1 MGFRHDRA
9 SAGRSH
15 EPLARGAHGAG
26 PARTVLAGLV
36 AVATLATGGLV
47 ASTAY
52 AGGAGDNRPGGATG
66 GLPAGMFW
74 QYKDDASGSFGPA
87 ANADGSPRIASVEA
101 AYKRAGVSVVND
113 GVYDGPG
120 AIRDTLRGA
129 LSKCVAGFRQRH
141 PGEGDG
147 DCRVVGVGS
156 VAGQQGGRWVY
167 NGSGGYSAS
176 EWYSSWDSQI
186 KPYKY
191 YYAGTQEYG
200 TSTPFDDDP
209 SNSVDK
215 IAYSNVAAAGATP
228 NLIIIVLDKYQP
240 KPPTYHLSVST
251 QAAEM
256 SGQSGDTKDASD
268 TISLSSDGSKTENV
282 NGTATLHWRGIDGTE
297 KTVAKQ
303 FTASN
308 KGSATVSASF
318 KDMDASWESWPA
330 GKRWWDVDVAK
341 QGGMAE
347 AVSHKGENDGK
358 ESGEKTTT
366 PPEKW
371 LTNEAGDTVR
381 DGNDSIASGS
391 LYTAHIKAHSNASG
405 KFWIYDTID
414 TRDVVIGGTEQDD
427 VSKVTV
433 TDANGNIVP
442 ADISID
448 DSIDGKRVV
457 KAHATAPHSGLYT
470 LNVPQSAKPTGGDYK
485 INDGSVA
492 CWNGDNG
499 TGSLADC
506 QTGNSDSVGK
516 VTPTPDKVWVLDE
529 SGALVA
535 EDKQWTNQ
543 QGVDQKTFL
552 VGDQVGVVVNGSI
565 PAHLLNPLASY
576 SITDDLTGS
585 IQWIDWKSGKVFVD
599 GEDVTANFDIVI
611 DQKAGTA
618 TATAK
623 SSYMAKTMFKNSA
636 SKVKFYLTGTIKK
649 GATEGRKIQLTNKAY
664 EKWNNETRPT
674 NEPPVFVWTPN
685 PNKAWAMKVGG
696 KWQLTVDP
704 TKSDKVGGDD
714 KYYRLGD
721 EVAAVISGTL
731 PTGLGRVPEIAWTDD
746 FANVDSILDL
756 KDTSNIKVYEQDTTD
771 EANASVNDLNKTG
784 RDVTDQFDITAE
796 GTKVTVSAKDSYE
809 AAQKDLETAKQISV
823 VIPFDVNF
831 DTVKLLESY
840 GKAEG
845 DELNTCADPKGDD
858 LDNKGGQT
866 VGGSTVDTNTP
877 KICVTV
883 PPIHKQVIAES
894 SQGGDQS
901 SIDTKTVFP
910 GQTVEYTV
918 RVDPQIPAD
927 QAYSVTAIKLSDTYS
942 EYTTANK
949 QTLEITDL
957 GTGGIIPKS
966 AYKVQWDEANHSFEA
981 TFAKDWVAANW
992 KAGSNPRVLLRFEA
1006 KVNEDAP
1013 TDKTVGNKAAL
1024 TVNNGVTP
1032 SNKVENEP
1040 PVIKPSKQD
1049 TQKDPTIN
1057 IDGKTA
1063 LLGDKVYYRVNIDA
1077 SRLTDTAYKVWR
1089 LGMTDDYDQEYLT
1102 LDAKHVEILDETGR
1116 DRTGEFNIQDKDGV
1130 LYAFAK
1136 TVDTQIPATG
1146 ETVPGDPQPD
1156 DLKAYSEKTD
1166 KDYDPL
1172 KDPSIDQSLLGHT
1185 YQVVM
1190 PMTVTKVKDG
1200 HTVENT
1206 ATQVTN
1212 DKRDKTNTVTNPLK
1226 EINPK
1231 KDVTVKVGGD
1241 SVDGKSVYLNHTF
1254 LYQLD
1259 SSILPADRAYQKIAN
1274 WGITDQL
1281 DPAYDKATG
1290 QWAVYAARDLYR
1302 GGEAIA
1308 KKGERIAGSGFD
1320 SSRLGGDMFT
1330 ANIDPS
1336 TGLVDIQ
1343 ATQAYLDLVSADDAH
1358 EQGWRAYVQATRV
1371 KVTDRHENVFTE
1383 HVNGKDLTSNIVWTR
1398 TPDLTPGIKLE
1409 KWDRRSGWPKGDRDD
1424 SKDALDG
1431 AKDGDV
1437 IVFTITNT
1445 SKDEDG
1451 HGAWFKASDLKL
1463 EDHTIVGD
1471 GEVKDLKYPD
1481 NWSTL
1486 VLKPGQSVEVT
1497 GTLTGFTKDRHT
1509 DRAKVTGTPLVECPV
1524 VDKDPF
1530 GDASG
1535 KPSTGGEA
1543 GDGDGPR
1550 QVTVGDRTL
1559 CEDTPVES
1567 NTDDWN
1573 GRRSL
1578 LGETGS
1584 AILPVGVGALLMAGL
1599 GAAVVMVRRRKS
1611 AHDDKDAALM
1621 PRHAA

>member
-1 MGFRHDRA
+1 MVFNERKRA
-9 SAGRSH
+9 D
-15 EPLARGAHGAG
+15 ARNGK
-26 PARTVLAGLV
+26 GLRV
-36 AVATLATGGLV
+36 AVAALTAVATLAGGGMV
-47 ASTAY
+47 AATAM
-52 AGGAGDNRPGGATG
+52 ADGGGGWAPGSGGSVGGAVIGWAYEDNNNGGFGGATLDAFKKAVAKMGATYNNYNG
-66 GLPAGMFW
+66 GAD
-74 QYKDDASGSFGPA
+74 KA
-87 ANADGSPRIASVEA
+87 ANT
-101 AYKRAGVSVVND
+101 
-113 GVYDGPG
+113 
-120 AIRDTLRGA
+120 AITMA
-129 LSKCVAGFRQRH
+129 NNECVARFNDKH
-141 PGEGDG
+141 PGETAN
-147 DCRVVGVGS
+147 CRMVAVGV
-156 VAGQQGGRWVY
+156 VATPTTHSYSGEGFATASYWSDAWNKNIAPGVY
-167 NGSGGYSAS
+167 RNNGVSYDTNDGFSDAP
-176 EWYSSWDSQI
+176 ER
-186 KPYKY
+186 
-191 YYAGTQEYG
+191 
-200 TSTPFDDDP
+200 
-209 SNSVDK
+209 SVDS
-215 IAYSNVAAAGATP
+215 IAASQWNHSPVAIVIMLNQYEPVQP
-228 NLIIIVLDKYQP
+228 N
-240 KPPTYHLSVST
+240 YHLSVST

-268 TISLSSDGSKTENV
+268 VITLSSDGSKTENV

-318 KDMDASWESWPA
+318 KEMDASWESWPA

-341 QGGMAE
+341 QGNMAE
-347 AVSHKGENDGK
+347 AVSHKGEHDGK

-405 KFWIYDTID
+405 KFWIYDTIE
-414 TRDVVIGGTEQDD
+414 TKDVVIGGTEQDD

-470 LNVPQSAKPTGGDYK
+470 LNVPQSAKPTGGDYE

-599 GEDVTANFDIVI
+599 GKDETDQFDIVI
-611 DQKAGTA
+611 GQKARTA

-623 SSYMAKTMFKNSA
+623 SAYIAKTMFRNSA
-636 SKVKFYLTGTIKK
+636 SKVRFYLTGTIKK
-649 GATEGRKIQLTNKAY
+649 GATEGKKIQLTNKAY

-704 TKSDKVGGDD
+704 AKSDKVGGDD

-809 AAQKDLETAKQISV
+809 AAQKDLKTAKQISV

-1063 LLGDKVYYRVNIDA
+1063 LLGDEIYYRVTLDA
-1077 SRLTDTAYKVWR
+1077 RQDNQAYKVWR
-1089 LGMTDDYDQEYLT
+1089 LGMTDDYDDEYLK
-1102 LDAKHVEILDETGR
+1102 LDATNVEITDETGK
-1116 DRTGEFNIQDKDGV
+1116 DVTDKFNIQDKDGA
-1130 LYAFAK
+1130 LYAYAK
-1136 TVDTQIPATG
+1136 LVDTEIPATG
-1146 ETVPGDPQPD
+1146 ETVKGDPQPE
-1156 DLKAYSEKTD
+1156 DLKTYSESD
-1166 KDYDPL
+1166 EHDPL
-1172 KDPSIDQSLLGHT
+1172 TQPAIDQTLLGHT
-1185 YQVVM
+1185 YTVTM
-1190 PMTVTKVKDG
+1190 PMTVIKVTDG
-1200 HTVENT
+1200 YTVKNK
-1206 ATQVTN
+1206 ATQVLNKIRKDTN
-1212 DKRDKTNTVTNPLK
+1212 EVTNPLK
-1226 EINPK
+1226 PINPA
-1231 KDVTVKVGGD
+1231 KDVTVKVGGA
-1241 SVDGKSVYLNHTF
+1241 SANGKSIYKGRSF

-1259 SSILPADRAYQKIAN
+1259 SSILPANRAYPQVDKWDIV
-1274 WGITDQL
+1274 DSL
-1281 DPAYDKATG
+1281 DPAFDEYTG
-1290 QWAVYAARDLYR
+1290 QWAVYATRDLLS
-1302 GGEAIA
+1302 GGEALA
-1308 KKGERIAGSGFD
+1308 SKGDRIAGSGFD
-1320 SSRLGGDMFT
+1320 SSKLGGDLFT
-1330 ANIDPS
+1330 LSAA
-1336 TGLVDIQ
+1336 TVDGRNVVTIE
-1343 ATQAYLDLVSADDAH
+1343 ATDRYRALVSDDSH
-1358 EQGWRAYVQATRV
+1358 EAGWRAYIQCKRLA
-1371 KVTDRHENVFTE
+1371 VTDRHENQFTE
-1383 HVNGKDLTSNIVWTR
+1383 HYNDKTLESNVVWTR
-1398 TPDLTPGIKLE
+1398 TPDMTPSIDVQ
-1409 KWDRRSGWPKGDRDD
+1409 KWDRKSGWPNGDRDN
-1424 SKDALDG
+1424 SKDALTVS
-1431 AKDGDV
+1431 GDTE

-1445 SKDEDG
+1445 SKTDPDTKQ
-1451 HGAWFKASDLKL
+1451 GAVFRTKDIKL
-1463 EDHTIVGD
+1463 EDSTIVGD
-1471 GEVKDLKYPD
+1471 GEVVDLKYPAD
-1481 NWSTL
+1481 WDTK
-1486 VLKPGQSVEVT
+1486 VLKPGESVEVT
-1497 GTLTGFTKDRHT
+1497 GTLKGVTKTHT
-1509 DRAKVTGTPLVECPV
+1509 DRAKVTGTPLTECPV
-1524 VDKDPF
+1524 DTSAPF
-1530 GDASG
+1530 GDGTSDDESG
-1535 KPSTGGEA
+1535 SKPEA
-1543 GDGDGPR
+1543 ETESKSDDVVTIDGKDY
-1550 QVTVGDRTL
+1550 
-1559 CEDTPVES
+1559 CADTKVES
-1567 NTDDWN
+1567 ATDDWN
-1573 GRRSL
+1573 GYRKSL
-1578 LGETGS
+1578 AQTG
-1584 AILPVGVGALLMAGL
+1584 AGIALIAL
-1599 GAAVVMVRRRKS
+1599 AAVVVLGGGAALMAVSRRRK
-1611 AHDDKDAALM
+1611 APQADDKD
-1621 PRHAA
+1621 

>member
-1 MGFRHDRA
+1 MNFSRKMK
-9 SAGRSH
+9 AGVAA
-15 EPLARGAHGAG
+15 LAAIATLGAG
-26 PARTVLAGLV
+26 GV
-36 AVATLATGGLV
+36 V
-47 ASTAY
+47 ASTAF
-52 AGGAGDNRPGGATG
+52 AGGGGGNQPGTG
-66 GLPAGMFW
+66 GNLDAVQFW
-74 QYKDDASGSFGPA
+74 QYKDDASGAWGPA
-87 ANADGSPRIASVEA
+87 TSLDSVRA
-101 AYKRAGVSVVND
+101 AMNNAGV
-113 GVYDGPG
+113 
-120 AIRDTLRGA
+120 TLEGNGITKAQAA
-129 LSKCVAGFRQRH
+129 LDQARTECETGFQRRH
-141 PGEGDG
+141 PGEGNG
-147 DCRVVGVGS
+147 DCRVVAVGA
-156 VAGQQGGRWVY
+156 VPAVIGGNYIY
-167 NGSGGYSAS
+167 NGSGVAS
-176 EWYSSWDSQI
+176 PTGTGGWYDNWN
-186 KPYKY
+186 KY
-191 YYAGTQEYG
+191 VAPGTYRYG
-200 TSTPFDDDP
+200 STVYRTSYPFDDDP
-209 SNSVDK
+209 SNSVDA
-215 IAYSNVAAAGATP
+215 IMRRNVEASSKP
-228 NLIIIVLDKYQP
+228 SIVVIVLDKYQP
-240 KPPTYHLSVST
+240 APPSYHLSIST

-256 SGQSGDTKDASD
+256 SGQAGDTKDASD
-268 TISLSSDGSKTENV
+268 TITLSSDGSKTENV

-341 QGGMAE
+341 QGNMAE

-414 TRDVVIGGTEQDD
+414 TKDVVIGGTEQDD

-470 LNVPQSAKPTGGDYK
+470 LNVPQSAKPTGGDYE

-585 IQWIDWKSGKVFVD
+585 NQWIDWKSGKVFVD
-599 GEDVTANFDIVI
+599 GKDETANFTIAI
-611 DQKAGTA
+611 DRKAGTA

-623 SSYMAKTMFKNSA
+623 ASYIAKTMFKNSA
-636 SKVKFYLTGTIKK
+636 SKVRFYLTGTIKK

-704 TKSDKVGGDD
+704 TKTDKVGGDD

-771 EANASVNDLNKTG
+771 EANAGVNDLNKTG

-809 AAQKDLETAKQISV
+809 AAQKDLKTAKQISV

-831 DTVKLLESY
+831 DTKQLLESY
-840 GKAEG
+840 GKSEG
-845 DELNTCADPKGDD
+845 DELNTCVDPKGDD

-901 SIDTKTVFP
+901 SIDAKTVFP

-918 RVDPQIPAD
+918 RVDPRIPAD

-957 GTGGIIPKS
+957 GTGGIIPKT
-966 AYKVQWDEANHSFEA
+966 AYKVQWDEKAHSFEA
-981 TFAKDWVAANW
+981 TFTKDWVAANW

-1049 TQKDPTIN
+1049 TQKDPTIS

-1136 TVDTQIPATG
+1136 TVDTHDPRDRRDRSRRPAARRSEGVQRENRQGLRPAEGPEHRPVAAGPHLPGGHADDRHQGQGRPHGGEHRHAGHERQARQDQHRHQPAEGDQPEEGRGRAGRRRQHRRQERVFEPHVPLPTG
-1146 ETVPGDPQPD
+1146 FQHPAPGPRLPDRHGLGRHGPAGHRVRPVPGQLGRLRQPRPVQGRPDARGQGREDRGQRLRLLEVRRQPVHRGRRRERQGHGRRDPGLPRPGERRQRARGRLGALPPVQAHRRGRRGAQHVDRDHQRPAARIQQGRHQDPGHDPEHPPGEGRYPDPQ
-1156 DLKAYSEKTD
+1156 
-1166 KDYDPL
+1166 
-1172 KDPSIDQSLLGHT
+1172 
-1185 YQVVM
+1185 
-1190 PMTVTKVKDG
+1190 
-1200 HTVENT
+1200 
-1206 ATQVTN
+1206 
-1212 DKRDKTNTVTNPLK
+1212 
-1226 EINPK
+1226 
-1231 KDVTVKVGGD
+1231 
-1241 SVDGKSVYLNHTF
+1241 
-1254 LYQLD
+1254 
-1259 SSILPADRAYQKIAN
+1259 
-1274 WGITDQL
+1274 
-1281 DPAYDKATG
+1281 
-1290 QWAVYAARDLYR
+1290 
-1302 GGEAIA
+1302 
-1308 KKGERIAGSGFD
+1308 AG
-1320 SSRLGGDMFT
+1320 R
-1330 ANIDPS
+1330 
-1336 TGLVDIQ
+1336 
-1343 ATQAYLDLVSADDAH
+1343 
-1358 EQGWRAYVQATRV
+1358 
-1371 KVTDRHENVFTE
+1371 
-1383 HVNGKDLTSNIVWTR
+1383 
-1398 TPDLTPGIKLE
+1398 PG
-1409 KWDRRSGWPKGDRDD
+1409 
-1424 SKDALDG
+1424 
-1431 AKDGDV
+1431 
-1437 IVFTITNT
+1437 
-1445 SKDEDG
+1445 
-1451 HGAWFKASDLKL
+1451 
-1463 EDHTIVGD
+1463 
-1471 GEVKDLKYPD
+1471 
-1481 NWSTL
+1481 
-1486 VLKPGQSVEVT
+1486 
-1497 GTLTGFTKDRHT
+1497 
-1509 DRAKVTGTPLVECPV
+1509 
-1524 VDKDPF
+1524 
-1530 GDASG
+1530 
-1535 KPSTGGEA
+1535 A
-1543 GDGDGPR
+1543 GGPR
-1550 QVTVGDRTL
+1550 RL
-1559 CEDTPVES
+1559 RS
-1567 NTDDWN
+1567 
-1573 GRRSL
+1573 RR
-1578 LGETGS
+1578 
-1584 AILPVGVGALLMAGL
+1584 
-1599 GAAVVMVRRRKS
+1599 
-1611 AHDDKDAALM
+1611 
-1621 PRHAA
+1621 

>member
-1 MGFRHDRA
+1 MVFNERKRA
-9 SAGRSH
+9 D
-15 EPLARGAHGAG
+15 ARNGK
-26 PARTVLAGLV
+26 GLRV
-36 AVATLATGGLV
+36 AVAALTAVATLAGGGMV
-47 ASTAY
+47 AATAM
-52 AGGAGDNRPGGATG
+52 AGGGGGWAPGSAGSVGGSVIGWAYEDNNNGGFGGAT
-66 GLPAGMFW
+66 L
-74 QYKDDASGSFGPA
+74 DAFKKAVAKMGATYNNYNGVA
-87 ANADGSPRIASVEA
+87 DEKANT
-101 AYKRAGVSVVND
+101 
-113 GVYDGPG
+113 
-120 AIRDTLRGA
+120 AITMA
-129 LSKCVAGFRQRH
+129 NNECVARFNDKH
-141 PGEGDG
+141 PGETAN
-147 DCRVVGVGS
+147 CRMVAVGV
-156 VAGQQGGRWVY
+156 VATPTTHSYSGEGFATASYWSDAWNKNIAPLAYRN
-167 NGSGGYSAS
+167 NGAS
-176 EWYSSWDSQI
+176 
-186 KPYKY
+186 YK
-191 YYAGTQEYG
+191 
-200 TSTPFDDDP
+200 TSDGFSDAHER
-209 SNSVDK
+209 SVDS
-215 IAYSNVAAAGATP
+215 IAASQWNNSPVAIVIMLNQYEPVQP
-228 NLIIIVLDKYQP
+228 N
-240 KPPTYHLSVST
+240 YHLSVST

-268 TISLSSDGSKTENV
+268 TITLSSDGSKTENV

-297 KTVAKQ
+297 KTVAKR

-308 KGSATVSASF
+308 KGGATVSASF

-341 QGGMAE
+341 QGNMAE

-358 ESGEKTTT
+358 ESGEKNPT
-366 PPEKW
+366 PPSKW

-470 LNVPQSAKPTGGDYK
+470 LNVPQSAKPTGGDYE

-506 QTGNSDSVGK
+506 QTGNNDSVGK

-585 IQWIDWKSGKVFVD
+585 NQWIDWKSGKVFVD
-599 GEDVTANFDIVI
+599 GKDETDQFDIVI
-611 DQKAGTA
+611 DRKAGTA

-623 SSYMAKTMFKNSA
+623 ASYIAKTMFRNSA
-636 SKVKFYLTGTIKK
+636 SKVRFYLTGTIKK
-649 GATEGRKIQLTNKAY
+649 GATEGKKIQLTNKAY

-704 TKSDKVGGDD
+704 AKSDKVGGDD

-721 EVAAVISGTL
+721 EVAAVVSGTL

-771 EANASVNDLNKTG
+771 EANAGVNDLNKTG

-809 AAQKDLETAKQISV
+809 AAQKDLKTAKQISV

-866 VGGSTVDTNTP
+866 VGGSTVGTNTP

-966 AYKVQWDEANHSFEA
+966 AYKVQWDEKAHSFEA
-981 TFAKDWVAANW
+981 TFTKDWVAANW

-1013 TDKTVGNKAAL
+1013 TDKTVDNKAAL

-1063 LLGDKVYYRVNIDA
+1063 LLGDEIYYRVNIDA

-1089 LGMTDDYDQEYLT
+1089 LGMTDDYDDEYLK
-1102 LDAKHVEILDETGR
+1102 LDATNVEILDETGK
-1116 DRTGEFNIQDKDGV
+1116 DVTDKFNIQDKDGV
-1130 LYAFAK
+1130 LYAYAK
-1136 TVDTQIPATG
+1136 LVDTEIPATG
-1146 ETVPGDPQPD
+1146 ETVKGDPQPE
-1156 DLKAYSEKTD
+1156 DLKAYSESD
-1166 KDYDPL
+1166 EHDPL
-1172 KDPSIDQSLLGHT
+1172 TRPAIDQTLLGHT
-1185 YQVVM
+1185 YTVTM
-1190 PMTVTKVKDG
+1190 PMTVIKVTDG
-1200 HTVENT
+1200 YTVKNK
-1206 ATQVTN
+1206 ATQVLNKIRKDTN
-1212 DKRDKTNTVTNPLK
+1212 EVTNPLK
-1226 EINPK
+1226 PINPA
-1231 KDVTVKVGGD
+1231 KDVTVKVGGA
-1241 SVDGKSVYLNHTF
+1241 SANGKSIYKGRSF
-1254 LYQLD
+1254 LCQLD
-1259 SSILPADRAYQKIAN
+1259 SSILPANRAYPQVDKWDIV
-1274 WGITDQL
+1274 DSL
-1281 DPAYDKATG
+1281 DPAFDEYTG
-1290 QWAVYAARDLYR
+1290 QWAVYATRDLLS
-1302 GGEAIA
+1302 GGEALA
-1308 KKGERIAGSGFD
+1308 SKGDRIAGSGFD
-1320 SSRLGGDMFT
+1320 SSKLGGDLFT
-1330 ANIDPS
+1330 LSAA
-1336 TGLVDIQ
+1336 TVDGRNVVTIE
-1343 ATQAYLDLVSADDAH
+1343 ATDRYRALVSDDSH
-1358 EQGWRAYVQATRV
+1358 EAGWRAYIQCKRLA
-1371 KVTDRHENVFTE
+1371 VTDRHENQFTE
-1383 HVNGKDLTSNIVWTR
+1383 HYNDKTLESNVVWTR
-1398 TPDLTPGIKLE
+1398 TPDMTPSIDVQ
-1409 KWDRRSGWPKGDRDD
+1409 KWDRKSGWPNGDRDN
-1424 SKDALDG
+1424 SKDALTVS
-1431 AKDGDV
+1431 GDTE

-1445 SKDEDG
+1445 SKTDPDTKQ
-1451 HGAWFKASDLKL
+1451 GAVFRTKDIKL
-1463 EDHTIVGD
+1463 EDSTIVGD
-1471 GEVKDLKYPD
+1471 GEVVDLKYPAD
-1481 NWSTL
+1481 WDTK
-1486 VLKPGQSVEVT
+1486 VLKPGESIEVT
-1497 GTLTGFTKDRHT
+1497 GTLKGVTKTHT
-1509 DRAKVTGTPLVECPV
+1509 DRAKVTGTPLTECPV
-1524 VDKDPF
+1524 DTSAPF
-1530 GDASG
+1530 GDGTSDDESG
-1535 KPSTGGEA
+1535 SKPEA
-1543 GDGDGPR
+1543 ETKSKSDDVVTIDGKDY
-1550 QVTVGDRTL
+1550 
-1559 CEDTPVES
+1559 CSDTKVES
-1567 NTDDWN
+1567 ATDDWN
-1573 GRRSL
+1573 GYRRTL
-1578 LGETGS
+1578 AQTG
-1584 AILPVGVGALLMAGL
+1584 AGIALIAL
-1599 GAAVVMVRRRKS
+1599 AAVVVLGGGAALMAVSRRRKAKAPADTEGS
-1611 AHDDKDAALM
+1611 EE
-1621 PRHAA
+1621 

>member
-1 MGFRHDRA
+1 MVFNERKRA
-9 SAGRSH
+9 D
-15 EPLARGAHGAG
+15 ARNGK
-26 PARTVLAGLV
+26 GLRV
-36 AVATLATGGLV
+36 AVAALTAVATLAGGGMV
-47 ASTAY
+47 AATAMADGGGGWAPGS
-52 AGGAGDNRPGGATG
+52 AGSVGGSVIGWAYEDNNNGGFGGATLDAFKKAVAKMGATYNNYNG
-66 GLPAGMFW
+66 GADE
-74 QYKDDASGSFGPA
+74 K
-87 ANADGSPRIASVEA
+87 ANT
-101 AYKRAGVSVVND
+101 
-113 GVYDGPG
+113 
-120 AIRDTLRGA
+120 AITMA
-129 LSKCVAGFRQRH
+129 NNECVARFNDKH
-141 PGEGDG
+141 PGETAN
-147 DCRVVGVGS
+147 CRMVAVGV
-156 VAGQQGGRWVY
+156 VATPTTHSYSGEGFATASYWSDAWNKNIAPVKY
-167 NGSGGYSAS
+167 HNNGAS
-176 EWYSSWDSQI
+176 YD
-186 KPYKY
+186 
-191 YYAGTQEYG
+191 T
-200 TSTPFDDDP
+200 DDGFSDAP
-209 SNSVDK
+209 ERSVDS
-215 IAYSNVAAAGATP
+215 IAASQWNNSPVAIVIMLNQYEPVQP
-228 NLIIIVLDKYQP
+228 N
-240 KPPTYHLSVST
+240 YHLSVST

-268 TISLSSDGSKTENV
+268 TITLSSDGSKTENV

-297 KTVAKQ
+297 KTVAKR

-341 QGGMAE
+341 QGNMAE

-371 LTNEAGDTVR
+371 LTNGAGDTVR

-391 LYTAHIKAHSNASG
+391 LYTAHIKAHSNASNR
-405 KFWIYDTID
+405 FWIYDTID

-470 LNVPQSAKPTGGDYK
+470 LNVPQSAKPTGGDYE

-585 IQWIDWKSGKVFVD
+585 NQWIDWKSGKVFVD
-599 GEDVTANFDIVI
+599 GKDETANFTIAI
-611 DQKAGTA
+611 DRKAGTA

-623 SSYMAKTMFKNSA
+623 SAYIAKTMFRNSA
-636 SKVKFYLTGTIKK
+636 SKVRFYLTGTIKK

-704 TKSDKVGGDD
+704 AKSDKVGGDD

-721 EVAAVISGTL
+721 EVAAVVSGTL

-771 EANASVNDLNKTG
+771 EANAGVNDLNKTG

-809 AAQKDLETAKQISV
+809 AAQKDLKTAKQISV

-966 AYKVQWDEANHSFEA
+966 AYKVQWDEKAHSFEA
-981 TFAKDWVAANW
+981 TFTKDWVAANW

-1013 TDKTVGNKAAL
+1013 TDKTVDNKAAL

-1063 LLGDKVYYRVNIDA
+1063 LLGDEIYYRVTLDA
-1077 SRLTDTAYKVWR
+1077 RQDNQAYKVWR
-1089 LGMTDDYDQEYLT
+1089 LGMTDDYDDEYLK
-1102 LDAKHVEILDETGR
+1102 LDATNVEITDETGK
-1116 DRTGEFNIQDKDGV
+1116 DVTDKFNIQDKDGA
-1130 LYAFAK
+1130 LYAYAK
-1136 TVDTQIPATG
+1136 LVDTEIPATG
-1146 ETVPGDPQPD
+1146 ETVKGDPQPE
-1156 DLKAYSEKTD
+1156 DLKTYSESD
-1166 KDYDPL
+1166 EHDPL
-1172 KDPSIDQSLLGHT
+1172 TQPAIDQTLLGHT
-1185 YQVVM
+1185 YTVTM
-1190 PMTVTKVKDG
+1190 PMTVIKVTDG
-1200 HTVENT
+1200 YTVKNK
-1206 ATQVTN
+1206 ATQVLNKIRKDTN
-1212 DKRDKTNTVTNPLK
+1212 EVTNPLK
-1226 EINPK
+1226 PINPA
-1231 KDVTVKVGGD
+1231 KDVTVKVGGA
-1241 SVDGKSVYLNHTF
+1241 SANGKSIYKGRSF

-1259 SSILPADRAYQKIAN
+1259 SFILPANRAYPQVDKWDIV
-1274 WGITDQL
+1274 DSL
-1281 DPAYDKATG
+1281 DPAFDEYTG
-1290 QWAVYAARDLYR
+1290 QWAVYATRDLLS
-1302 GGEAIA
+1302 GGEALA
-1308 KKGERIAGSGFD
+1308 SKGDRIAGSGFD
-1320 SSRLGGDMFT
+1320 SSKLGGDLFT
-1330 ANIDPS
+1330 LSAA
-1336 TGLVDIQ
+1336 TVDGRNVVTIE
-1343 ATQAYLDLVSADDAH
+1343 ATDRYRALVSDDSH
-1358 EQGWRAYVQATRV
+1358 EAGWRAYIQCKRLA
-1371 KVTDRHENVFTE
+1371 VTDRHENQFTE
-1383 HVNGKDLTSNIVWTR
+1383 HYNGKDLESNVVWTR
-1398 TPDLTPGIKLE
+1398 TPDMTPSIDVQ
-1409 KWDRRSGWPKGDRDD
+1409 KWDRKSGWPNGDRDN
-1424 SKDALDG
+1424 SKDALTVF
-1431 AKDGDV
+1431 GDTE

-1445 SKDEDG
+1445 SKTDPDTKQ
-1451 HGAWFKASDLKL
+1451 GAVIRTKDIKL
-1463 EDHTIVGD
+1463 EDSTIVGD
-1471 GEVKDLKYPD
+1471 GEVVDLKYPAD
-1481 NWSTL
+1481 WDTK
-1486 VLKPGQSVEVT
+1486 VLKPGESVEVT
-1497 GTLTGFTKDRHT
+1497 GTLKGVTKTHT
-1509 DRAKVTGTPLVECPV
+1509 DRAKVTGTPLTECPV
-1524 VDKDPF
+1524 DTSAPF
-1530 GDASG
+1530 GDGTSDDESG
-1535 KPSTGGEA
+1535 SKPEA
-1543 GDGDGPR
+1543 ETESKSDDVVTIDGKDY
-1550 QVTVGDRTL
+1550 
-1559 CEDTPVES
+1559 CSDTKVES
-1567 NTDDWN
+1567 ATDDWN
-1573 GRRSL
+1573 GYRRTL
-1578 LGETGS
+1578 AQTG
-1584 AILPVGVGALLMAGL
+1584 AGIALIAL
-1599 GAAVVMVRRRKS
+1599 AAVVVLGGGAALMAVSRRRKAKAPADTEGS
-1611 AHDDKDAALM
+1611 EE
-1621 PRHAA
+1621 

>member
-1 MGFRHDRA
+1 MNFSRKMK
-9 SAGRSH
+9 AGVAA
-15 EPLARGAHGAG
+15 LAAIATLGAG
-26 PARTVLAGLV
+26 GV
-36 AVATLATGGLV
+36 V
-47 ASTAY
+47 ASTAF
-52 AGGAGDNRPGGATG
+52 AGGGGGNQPGTG
-66 GLPAGMFW
+66 GNLDAVQFW
-74 QYKDDASGSFGPA
+74 QYKDDASGAWGPA
-87 ANADGSPRIASVEA
+87 TSLDSVRA
-101 AYKRAGVSVVND
+101 AMNNAGV
-113 GVYDGPG
+113 
-120 AIRDTLRGA
+120 TLEGNGITKAQAA
-129 LSKCVAGFRQRH
+129 LDQARTECETGFQRRH
-141 PGEGDG
+141 PGEGNG
-147 DCRVVGVGS
+147 DCRVVAVGA
-156 VAGQQGGRWVY
+156 VPAVIGGNYIY
-167 NGSGGYSAS
+167 NGSGVAS
-176 EWYSSWDSQI
+176 PTGTGGWYDNWN
-186 KPYKY
+186 KY
-191 YYAGTQEYG
+191 VAPGTYQYG
-200 TSTPFDDDP
+200 STVYRTSYPFDDDP
-209 SNSVDK
+209 SNSVDA
-215 IAYSNVAAAGATP
+215 IMRRNVEASSKP
-228 NLIIIVLDKYQP
+228 SIVVIVLDKYQP
-240 KPPTYHLSVST
+240 APPSYHLSIST

-256 SGQSGDTKDASD
+256 SGQAGDTKDASD
-268 TISLSSDGSKTENV
+268 TITLSSDGSKTENV

-341 QGGMAE
+341 QGNMAE

-414 TRDVVIGGTEQDD
+414 TKDVVIGGTEQDD

-470 LNVPQSAKPTGGDYK
+470 LNVPQSAKPTGGDYE

-585 IQWIDWKSGKVFVD
+585 NQWIDWKSGKVFVD
-599 GEDVTANFDIVI
+599 GKDETANFTIAI
-611 DQKAGTA
+611 DRKAGTA

-623 SSYMAKTMFKNSA
+623 SAYIAKTMFRNST
-636 SKVKFYLTGTIKK
+636 SKVRFYLTGTIKK
-649 GATEGRKIQLTNKAY
+649 GATEGKKIQLTNKAY

-809 AAQKDLETAKQISV
+809 AAQKDLKTAKQISV

-1013 TDKTVGNKAAL
+1013 TDKTVDNKAAL

-1049 TQKDPTIN
+1049 TQKDPTIS

-1231 KDVTVKVGGD
+1231 KDVTVKVGGA
-1241 SVDGKSVYLNHTF
+1241 SANGKSIYKGRSF

-1259 SSILPADRAYQKIAN
+1259 SSILPANRAYPQVDKWDIV
-1274 WGITDQL
+1274 DSL
-1281 DPAYDKATG
+1281 DPAFDEYTG
-1290 QWAVYAARDLYR
+1290 QWAVYATRDLLS
-1302 GGEAIA
+1302 GGEALA
-1308 KKGERIAGSGFD
+1308 SKGDRIAGSGFD
-1320 SSRLGGDMFT
+1320 SSKLGGDLFT
-1330 ANIDPS
+1330 LSAA
-1336 TGLVDIQ
+1336 TVDGRNVVTIE
-1343 ATQAYLDLVSADDAH
+1343 ATDRYRALVSDDSH
-1358 EQGWRAYVQATRV
+1358 EAGWRAYIQCKRLA
-1371 KVTDRHENVFTE
+1371 VTDRHENQFTE
-1383 HVNGKDLTSNIVWTR
+1383 HYNDKTLESNVVWTR
-1398 TPDLTPGIKLE
+1398 TPDMTPSIDVQ
-1409 KWDRRSGWPKGDRDD
+1409 KWDRKSGWPNGDRDN
-1424 SKDALDG
+1424 SKDALTVS
-1431 AKDGDV
+1431 GDTE

-1445 SKDEDG
+1445 SKTDPDTKQ
-1451 HGAWFKASDLKL
+1451 GAVFRTKDIKL
-1463 EDHTIVGD
+1463 EDSTIVGD
-1471 GEVKDLKYPD
+1471 GEVVDLKYPAD
-1481 NWSTL
+1481 WDTK
-1486 VLKPGQSVEVT
+1486 VLKPGESVEVT
-1497 GTLTGFTKDRHT
+1497 GTLKGVTKTHT
-1509 DRAKVTGTPLVECPV
+1509 DRAKVTGTPLTECPV
-1524 VDKDPF
+1524 DTSAPF
-1530 GDASG
+1530 GDGTSDDESG
-1535 KPSTGGEA
+1535 SKPEA
-1543 GDGDGPR
+1543 ETESKSDDVVTIDGKDY
-1550 QVTVGDRTL
+1550 
-1559 CEDTPVES
+1559 CSDTKVES
-1567 NTDDWN
+1567 ATDDWN
-1573 GRRSL
+1573 GYRRTL
-1578 LGETGS
+1578 AQTG
-1584 AILPVGVGALLMAGL
+1584 AGIALIAL
-1599 GAAVVMVRRRKS
+1599 AAVVVLGGGAALMAVSRRRKAKAPADTEGS
-1611 AHDDKDAALM
+1611 EE
-1621 PRHAA
+1621 

>member
-1 MGFRHDRA
+1 MVFNERKRA
-9 SAGRSH
+9 D
-15 EPLARGAHGAG
+15 ARNGK
-26 PARTVLAGLV
+26 GLRV
-36 AVATLATGGLV
+36 AVAALTAVATLAGGGMV
-47 ASTAY
+47 AATAM
-52 AGGAGDNRPGGATG
+52 ADGGGGWAPGSGGSVGGAVIGWAYEDNNNGGFGGATLDAFKKAVAKMGATYNNYNG
-66 GLPAGMFW
+66 GAD
-74 QYKDDASGSFGPA
+74 KA
-87 ANADGSPRIASVEA
+87 ANT
-101 AYKRAGVSVVND
+101 
-113 GVYDGPG
+113 
-120 AIRDTLRGA
+120 AITMA
-129 LSKCVAGFRQRH
+129 NNECVARFNDKH
-141 PGEGDG
+141 PGETAN
-147 DCRVVGVGS
+147 CRMVAVGV
-156 VAGQQGGRWVY
+156 VATPTTHSYSGEGFATASYWSDAWNKNIAPGVY
-167 NGSGGYSAS
+167 RNNGVSYDTNDGFSDAP
-176 EWYSSWDSQI
+176 ER
-186 KPYKY
+186 
-191 YYAGTQEYG
+191 
-200 TSTPFDDDP
+200 
-209 SNSVDK
+209 SVDS
-215 IAYSNVAAAGATP
+215 IAASQWNHSPVAIVIMLNQYEPVQP
-228 NLIIIVLDKYQP
+228 N
-240 KPPTYHLSVST
+240 YHLSVST

-268 TISLSSDGSKTENV
+268 VITLSSDGSKTENV

-318 KDMDASWESWPA
+318 KEMDASWESWPA

-341 QGGMAE
+341 QGNMAE
-347 AVSHKGENDGK
+347 AVSHKGEHDGK

-405 KFWIYDTID
+405 KFWIYDTIE
-414 TRDVVIGGTEQDD
+414 TKDVVIGGTEQDD

-470 LNVPQSAKPTGGDYK
+470 LNVPQSAKPTGGDYE

-585 IQWIDWKSGKVFVD
+585 NQWIDWKSGKVFVD
-599 GEDVTANFDIVI
+599 GKDETANFTIAI
-611 DQKAGTA
+611 DRKAGTA

-623 SSYMAKTMFKNSA
+623 SSYIAKTMFRNSA
-636 SKVKFYLTGTIKK
+636 SKVRFYLTGTIKK
-649 GATEGRKIQLTNKAY
+649 GATEGKKIQLTNKAY

-809 AAQKDLETAKQISV
+809 AAQKDLKTAKQISV

-966 AYKVQWDEANHSFEA
+966 AYKVQWDEKAHSFEA
-981 TFAKDWVAANW
+981 TFTKDWVAANW

-1063 LLGDKVYYRVNIDA
+1063 LLGDEIYYRVTLDA
-1077 SRLTDTAYKVWR
+1077 RQDNQAYKVWR
-1089 LGMTDDYDQEYLT
+1089 LGMTDDYDDEYLK
-1102 LDAKHVEILDETGR
+1102 LDATNVEITDETGK
-1116 DRTGEFNIQDKDGV
+1116 DVTDKFNIQDKDGA
-1130 LYAFAK
+1130 LYAYAK
-1136 TVDTQIPATG
+1136 LVDTEIPATG
-1146 ETVPGDPQPD
+1146 ETVKGDPQPE
-1156 DLKAYSEKTD
+1156 DLKTYSESD
-1166 KDYDPL
+1166 EHDPL
-1172 KDPSIDQSLLGHT
+1172 TQPAIDQTLLGHT
-1185 YQVVM
+1185 YTVTM
-1190 PMTVTKVKDG
+1190 PMTVIKVTDG
-1200 HTVENT
+1200 YNVKNK
-1206 ATQVTN
+1206 ATQVLNKIRKDTN
-1212 DKRDKTNTVTNPLK
+1212 EVTNPLK
-1226 EINPK
+1226 PINPA
-1231 KDVTVKVGGD
+1231 KDVTVKVGGA
-1241 SVDGKSVYLNHTF
+1241 SANGKSIYKGRSF

-1259 SSILPADRAYQKIAN
+1259 SSILPANRAYPQVDKWDIV
-1274 WGITDQL
+1274 DSL
-1281 DPAYDKATG
+1281 DPAFDEYTG
-1290 QWAVYAARDLYR
+1290 QWAVYATRDLLS
-1302 GGEAIA
+1302 GGEALA
-1308 KKGERIAGSGFD
+1308 SKGDRIAGSGFD
-1320 SSRLGGDMFT
+1320 SSKLGGDLFT
-1330 ANIDPS
+1330 LSAA
-1336 TGLVDIQ
+1336 TVDGRNVVTIE
-1343 ATQAYLDLVSADDAH
+1343 ATDRYRALVSDDSH
-1358 EQGWRAYVQATRV
+1358 EAGWRAYIQCKRLA
-1371 KVTDRHENVFTE
+1371 VTDRHENQFTE
-1383 HVNGKDLTSNIVWTR
+1383 HYNDKTLESNVVWTR
-1398 TPDLTPGIKLE
+1398 TPDMTPSIDVQ
-1409 KWDRRSGWPKGDRDD
+1409 KWDRKSGWPNGDRDN
-1424 SKDALDG
+1424 SKDALTVS
-1431 AKDGDV
+1431 GDTE

-1445 SKDEDG
+1445 SKTDPDTKQ
-1451 HGAWFKASDLKL
+1451 GAVFRTKDIKL
-1463 EDHTIVGD
+1463 EDSTIVGD
-1471 GEVKDLKYPD
+1471 GEVVDLKYPAD
-1481 NWSTL
+1481 WDTK
-1486 VLKPGQSVEVT
+1486 VLKPGESVEVT
-1497 GTLTGFTKDRHT
+1497 GTLKGVTKTHT
-1509 DRAKVTGTPLVECPV
+1509 DRAKVTGTPLTECPV
-1524 VDKDPF
+1524 DTSAPF
-1530 GDASG
+1530 GDGTSDDESG
-1535 KPSTGGEA
+1535 SKPEA
-1543 GDGDGPR
+1543 ETESKSDDVVTIDGKDY
-1550 QVTVGDRTL
+1550 
-1559 CEDTPVES
+1559 CADTKVES
-1567 NTDDWN
+1567 ATDDWN
-1573 GRRSL
+1573 GYRKSL
-1578 LGETGS
+1578 AQTG
-1584 AILPVGVGALLMAGL
+1584 AGIALIAL
-1599 GAAVVMVRRRKS
+1599 AAVVVLGGGAALLAVSRRRK
-1611 AHDDKDAALM
+1611 APLAADTD
-1621 PRHAA
+1621 

>member
-186 KPYKY
+186 KPGTFQYGSIVYK
-191 YYAGTQEYG
+191 
-200 TSTPFDDDP
+200 TSYPFDDDP

-215 IAYSNVAAAGATP
+215 IAYDNIARAGATP

-268 TISLSSDGSKTENV
+268 TISLSTDGSKTENV
-282 NGTATLHWRGIDGTE
+282 NGTATLHWRGI
-297 KTVAKQ
+297 
-303 FTASN
+303 
-308 KGSATVSASF
+308 
-318 KDMDASWESWPA
+318 
-330 GKRWWDVDVAK
+330 
-341 QGGMAE
+341 
-347 AVSHKGENDGK
+347 
-358 ESGEKTTT
+358 
-366 PPEKW
+366 
-371 LTNEAGDTVR
+371 

-535 EDKQWTNQ
+535 EDRKWTNQ

-585 IQWIDWKSGKVFVD
+585 NQWIDWKSGKVFVD
-599 GEDVTANFDIVI
+599 GKDETANFTIAI
-611 DQKAGTA
+611 DRKAGTA

-623 SSYMAKTMFKNSA
+623 ASYIAKTMFKNSA

-649 GATEGRKIQLTNKAY
+649 GATEGKKIQLTNKAY

-685 PNKAWAMKVGG
+685 PNKAWAMKADG

-756 KDTSNIKVYEQDTTD
+756 KDTSSIKVYEQDTTD
-771 EANASVNDLNKTG
+771 EANAGVNDLNKTG
-784 RDVTDQFDITAE
+784 KDVTDQFDITAE

-809 AAQKDLETAKQISV
+809 AAQKDLKTAKQISV

-831 DTVKLLESY
+831 DTVKLLESH
-840 GKAEG
+840 GKSEG
-845 DELNTCADPKGDD
+845 DELNTCAGPKGGD

-918 RVDPQIPAD
+918 RVDPKIPAD

-981 TFAKDWVAANW
+981 TFARDWVAANW

-1040 PVIKPSKQD
+1040 PTIKPKKED

-1063 LLGDKVYYRVNIDA
+1063 LLGDKVYYRVHIDA
-1077 SRLTDTAYKVWR
+1077 SRLADTAYKVWR
-1089 LGMTDDYDQEYLT
+1089 LGAVDDYDEEYLT

-1130 LYAFAK
+1130 LYTFAK

-1146 ETVPGDPQPD
+1146 ETVPGDPQPA
-1156 DLKAYSEKTD
+1156 DLKAYSEKSD

-1172 KDPSIDQSLLGHT
+1172 KDPSIDQSLLGHDFT
-1185 YQVVM
+1185 VVM

-1212 DKRDKTNTVTNPLK
+1212 DKRDKTNTVSNPLK

-1241 SVDGKSVYLNHTF
+1241 SVDGRSVYLDSTF

-1259 SSILPADRAYQKIAN
+1259 SSILPADRAYQKVAN

-1308 KKGERIAGSGFD
+1308 RKGERIAGSGFD

-1451 HGAWFKASDLKL
+1451 RGAWFKASDLKL

-1486 VLKPGQSVEVT
+1486 VLKPGQSVDVE

-1543 GDGDGPR
+1543 GDGPR

-1611 AHDDKDAALM
+1611 AHDDTDAALM

>member
-1 MGFRHDRA
+1 MVFNERKRA
-9 SAGRSH
+9 D
-15 EPLARGAHGAG
+15 ARNGK
-26 PARTVLAGLV
+26 GLRV
-36 AVATLATGGLV
+36 AVAALTAVATLAGGGMV
-47 ASTAY
+47 AATAMADGGGGWAPGS
-52 AGGAGDNRPGGATG
+52 AGSVGGSVIGWAYEDNNNGGFGGATLDAFKKAVAKMGATYNNYNG
-66 GLPAGMFW
+66 GADE
-74 QYKDDASGSFGPA
+74 K
-87 ANADGSPRIASVEA
+87 ANT
-101 AYKRAGVSVVND
+101 
-113 GVYDGPG
+113 
-120 AIRDTLRGA
+120 AITMA
-129 LSKCVAGFRQRH
+129 NNECVARFNDKH
-141 PGEGDG
+141 PGETAN
-147 DCRVVGVGS
+147 CRMVAVGV
-156 VAGQQGGRWVY
+156 VATPTTHSYSGEGFATAPYWSDAWNKNIAPVKY
-167 NGSGGYSAS
+167 HNNGAS
-176 EWYSSWDSQI
+176 YDTNDGFSDAPER
-186 KPYKY
+186 
-191 YYAGTQEYG
+191 
-200 TSTPFDDDP
+200 
-209 SNSVDK
+209 SVDS
-215 IAYSNVAAAGATP
+215 IAASQWNNSPVAIVIMLNQYEPVQP
-228 NLIIIVLDKYQP
+228 N
-240 KPPTYHLSVST
+240 YHLSVST

-268 TISLSSDGSKTENV
+268 VITLSSDGSKTENV
-282 NGTATLHWRGIDGTE
+282 NGTATLHWRGVDGTE

-308 KGSATVSASF
+308 KGNATVSASF
-318 KDMDASWESWPA
+318 RDMDASWESWPA

-341 QGGMAE
+341 QGNMAE

-470 LNVPQSAKPTGGDYK
+470 LNVPQSAKPTGGDYE

-585 IQWIDWKSGKVFVD
+585 NQWIDWKSGKVFVD
-599 GEDVTANFDIVI
+599 GKDETANFTIAI
-611 DQKAGTA
+611 DRKAGTA

-623 SSYMAKTMFKNSA
+623 SAYIAKTMFRNSA
-636 SKVKFYLTGTIKK
+636 SKVRFYLTGTIKK

-756 KDTSNIKVYEQDTTD
+756 KDTSSIKVYEQDTTD
-771 EANASVNDLNKTG
+771 EANAGVNDLNKTG

-809 AAQKDLETAKQISV
+809 AAQKDLKTAKQISV

-831 DTVKLLESY
+831 DTVKLLESH

-845 DELNTCADPKGDD
+845 DELNTCVDPKGDD

-918 RVDPQIPAD
+918 RVDPRIPAD

-966 AYKVQWDEANHSFEA
+966 AYKVQWDEKAHSFEA

-1116 DRTGEFNIQDKDGV
+1116 DRTGEFNIQDKDGA
-1130 LYAFAK
+1130 LYAYAK
-1136 TVDTQIPATG
+1136 LVDTEIPATG
-1146 ETVPGDPQPD
+1146 ETVKGDPQPE
-1156 DLKAYSEKTD
+1156 DLKTYSESD
-1166 KDYDPL
+1166 EHDPL
-1172 KDPSIDQSLLGHT
+1172 TQPAIDQTLLGHT
-1185 YQVVM
+1185 YTVTM
-1190 PMTVTKVKDG
+1190 PMTVIKVTDG
-1200 HTVENT
+1200 YTVKNK
-1206 ATQVTN
+1206 ATQVLNKIRKDTN
-1212 DKRDKTNTVTNPLK
+1212 EVTNPLK
-1226 EINPK
+1226 PINPA
-1231 KDVTVKVGGD
+1231 KDVTVKVGGA
-1241 SVDGKSVYLNHTF
+1241 SANGKSIYKGRSF

-1259 SSILPADRAYQKIAN
+1259 SSILPANRAYPQVDKWDIV
-1274 WGITDQL
+1274 DSL
-1281 DPAYDKATG
+1281 DPAFDEYTG
-1290 QWAVYAARDLYR
+1290 QWAVYATRDLLS
-1302 GGEAIA
+1302 GGEALA
-1308 KKGERIAGSGFD
+1308 SKGDRIAGSGFD
-1320 SSRLGGDMFT
+1320 SSKLGGDLFT
-1330 ANIDPS
+1330 LSAA
-1336 TGLVDIQ
+1336 TVDGRNVVTIE
-1343 ATQAYLDLVSADDAH
+1343 ATDRYRALVSDDSH
-1358 EQGWRAYVQATRV
+1358 EAGWRAYIQCKRLA
-1371 KVTDRHENVFTE
+1371 VTDRHENQFTE
-1383 HVNGKDLTSNIVWTR
+1383 HYNDKTLESNVVWTR
-1398 TPDLTPGIKLE
+1398 TPDMTPSIDVQ
-1409 KWDRRSGWPKGDRDD
+1409 KWDRKSGWPNGDRDN
-1424 SKDALDG
+1424 SKDALTVS
-1431 AKDGDV
+1431 GDTE

-1445 SKDEDG
+1445 SKTDPDTKQ
-1451 HGAWFKASDLKL
+1451 GAVFRTKDIKL
-1463 EDHTIVGD
+1463 EDSTIVGD
-1471 GEVKDLKYPD
+1471 GEVVDLKYPAD
-1481 NWSTL
+1481 WDTK
-1486 VLKPGQSVEVT
+1486 VLKPGESVEVT
-1497 GTLTGFTKDRHT
+1497 GTLKGVTKTHT
-1509 DRAKVTGTPLVECPV
+1509 DRAKVTGTPLTECPV
-1524 VDKDPF
+1524 DTSAPF
-1530 GDASG
+1530 GDGTSDDESG
-1535 KPSTGGEA
+1535 SKPEA
-1543 GDGDGPR
+1543 ETESKSDDVVTIDGKDY
-1550 QVTVGDRTL
+1550 
-1559 CEDTPVES
+1559 CSDTKVES
-1567 NTDDWN
+1567 ATDDWN
-1573 GRRSL
+1573 GYRRTL
-1578 LGETGS
+1578 AQTG
-1584 AILPVGVGALLMAGL
+1584 AGIALIAL
-1599 GAAVVMVRRRKS
+1599 AAVVVLGGGAALMAVSRRRKAKAPADTEGS
-1611 AHDDKDAALM
+1611 EE
-1621 PRHAA
+1621 

>member
-1 MGFRHDRA
+1 MVFNERKRA
-9 SAGRSH
+9 D
-15 EPLARGAHGAG
+15 ARNGK
-26 PARTVLAGLV
+26 GLRV
-36 AVATLATGGLV
+36 AVAALTAVATLAGGGMV
-47 ASTAY
+47 AATAMADGGGGWAPGS
-52 AGGAGDNRPGGATG
+52 AGSVGGSVIGWAYEDNNNGGFGGATLDAFKKAVAKMGATYNNYNG
-66 GLPAGMFW
+66 GADE
-74 QYKDDASGSFGPA
+74 K
-87 ANADGSPRIASVEA
+87 ANT
-101 AYKRAGVSVVND
+101 
-113 GVYDGPG
+113 
-120 AIRDTLRGA
+120 AITMA
-129 LSKCVAGFRQRH
+129 NNECVARFNDKH
-141 PGEGDG
+141 PGETAN
-147 DCRVVGVGS
+147 CRMVAVGV
-156 VAGQQGGRWVY
+156 VATPTTHSYSGEGFATASYWSDAWNKNIAPVKY
-167 NGSGGYSAS
+167 HNNGAS
-176 EWYSSWDSQI
+176 YD
-186 KPYKY
+186 
-191 YYAGTQEYG
+191 T
-200 TSTPFDDDP
+200 DDGFSDAP
-209 SNSVDK
+209 ERSVDS
-215 IAYSNVAAAGATP
+215 IAASQWNNSPVAIVIMLNQYEPVQP
-228 NLIIIVLDKYQP
+228 N
-240 KPPTYHLSVST
+240 YHLSVST

-256 SGQSGDTKDASD
+256 SGQAGDTKDASD
-268 TISLSSDGSKTENV
+268 TITLSSDGSKTENV

-341 QGGMAE
+341 QGNMAE
-347 AVSHKGENDGK
+347 AVSHKGESDAK
-358 ESGEKTTT
+358 ESGEKNPT
-366 PPEKW
+366 PPSKW
-371 LTNEAGDTVR
+371 LTNEAGDTVQ

-414 TRDVVIGGTEQDD
+414 TRDVVIGGTDKDD
-427 VSKVTV
+427 VSKVNV

-470 LNVPQSAKPTGGDYK
+470 LNVPQSAKPTGGDYE

-585 IQWIDWKSGKVFVD
+585 NQWIDWKSGKVFVD
-599 GEDVTANFDIVI
+599 GKDETANFTIAI
-611 DQKAGTA
+611 DRKAGTA

-623 SSYMAKTMFKNSA
+623 SAYIAKTMFRNSA
-636 SKVKFYLTGTIKK
+636 SKVRFYLTGTIKK

-696 KWQLTVDP
+696 KWRLTVDP
-704 TKSDKVGGDD
+704 AKSDKVGGDD

-721 EVAAVISGTL
+721 EVAAVVSGTL

-771 EANASVNDLNKTG
+771 EANAGVNDLNKTG

-809 AAQKDLETAKQISV
+809 AAQKDLKTAKQISV

-1013 TDKTVGNKAAL
+1013 TDKTVDNKAAL

-1063 LLGDKVYYRVNIDA
+1063 LLGDEIYYRVTLDA
-1077 SRLTDTAYKVWR
+1077 RQDNQAYKVWR
-1089 LGMTDDYDQEYLT
+1089 LGMTDDYDDEYLK
-1102 LDAKHVEILDETGR
+1102 LDATNVEITDETGK
-1116 DRTGEFNIQDKDGV
+1116 DVTDKFNIQDKDGA
-1130 LYAFAK
+1130 LYAYAK
-1136 TVDTQIPATG
+1136 LVDTEIPATG
-1146 ETVPGDPQPD
+1146 ETVKGDPQPE
-1156 DLKAYSEKTD
+1156 DLKTYSESD
-1166 KDYDPL
+1166 EHDPL
-1172 KDPSIDQSLLGHT
+1172 TQPAIDQTLLGHT
-1185 YQVVM
+1185 YTVTM
-1190 PMTVTKVKDG
+1190 PMTVIKVTDG
-1200 HTVENT
+1200 YTVKNK
-1206 ATQVTN
+1206 ATQVLNKIRKDTN
-1212 DKRDKTNTVTNPLK
+1212 EVTNPLK
-1226 EINPK
+1226 PINPA
-1231 KDVTVKVGGD
+1231 KDVTVKVGGA
-1241 SVDGKSVYLNHTF
+1241 SANGKSIYKGRSF

-1259 SSILPADRAYQKIAN
+1259 SSILPANRAYPQVDKWDIV
-1274 WGITDQL
+1274 DSL
-1281 DPAYDKATG
+1281 DPAFDEYTG
-1290 QWAVYAARDLYR
+1290 QWAVYATRDLLS
-1302 GGEAIA
+1302 GGEALA
-1308 KKGERIAGSGFD
+1308 SKGDRIAGSGFD
-1320 SSRLGGDMFT
+1320 SSKLGGDLFT
-1330 ANIDPS
+1330 LSAA
-1336 TGLVDIQ
+1336 TVDGRNVVTIE
-1343 ATQAYLDLVSADDAH
+1343 ATDRYRALVSDDSH
-1358 EQGWRAYVQATRV
+1358 EAGWRAYIQCKRLA
-1371 KVTDRHENVFTE
+1371 VTDRHENQFTE
-1383 HVNGKDLTSNIVWTR
+1383 HYNDKTLESNVVWTR
-1398 TPDLTPGIKLE
+1398 TPDMTPSIDVQ
-1409 KWDRRSGWPKGDRDD
+1409 KWDRKSGWPNGDRDN
-1424 SKDALDG
+1424 SKDTLTVS
-1431 AKDGDV
+1431 GDTE

-1445 SKDEDG
+1445 SKTDPDTKQ
-1451 HGAWFKASDLKL
+1451 GAVFRTKDIKL
-1463 EDHTIVGD
+1463 EDSTIVGD
-1471 GEVKDLKYPD
+1471 GEVVDLKYPAD
-1481 NWSTL
+1481 WDTK
-1486 VLKPGQSVEVT
+1486 VLKPGESVEVT
-1497 GTLTGFTKDRHT
+1497 GTLKGVTKTHT
-1509 DRAKVTGTPLVECPV
+1509 DRAKVTGTPLTECPV
-1524 VDKDPF
+1524 DTSAPF
-1530 GDASG
+1530 GDGTSDDESG
-1535 KPSTGGEA
+1535 SKPEA
-1543 GDGDGPR
+1543 ETESKSDDVVTIDGKDY
-1550 QVTVGDRTL
+1550 
-1559 CEDTPVES
+1559 CSDTKVES
-1567 NTDDWN
+1567 ATDDWN
-1573 GRRSL
+1573 GYRRTL
-1578 LGETGS
+1578 AQTG
-1584 AILPVGVGALLMAGL
+1584 AGIALIAL
-1599 GAAVVMVRRRKS
+1599 AAVVVLGGGAALMAVSRRRKAKAPADTEGS
-1611 AHDDKDAALM
+1611 EE
-1621 PRHAA
+1621 

>member
-1 MGFRHDRA
+1 MGYINNKRKT
-9 SAGRSH
+9 
-15 EPLARGAHGAG
+15 LALL
-26 PARTVLAGLV
+26 T
-36 AVATLATGGLV
+36 AVATLAGGLT
-47 ASTAY
+47 AGTAY
-52 AGGAGDNRPGGATG
+52 AGGGGGNRPGTG
-66 GLPAGMFW
+66 GSGAATQFW
-74 QYKDDASGSFGPA
+74 QYKDDASGAWGPA
-87 ANADGSPRIASVEA
+87 TSLDSVRA
-101 AYKRAGVSVVND
+101 AMNNAGV
-113 GVYDGPG
+113 
-120 AIRDTLRGA
+120 TLEGNGITKAQAA
-129 LSKCVAGFRQRH
+129 LDQARTECETGFQRRH
-141 PGEGDG
+141 PGEGNG
-147 DCRVVGVGS
+147 DCRVVAVGA
-156 VAGQQGGRWVY
+156 VPAVFGGNYIY
-167 NGSGGYSAS
+167 NGSGVAS
-176 EWYSSWDSQI
+176 PTGTGGWYDNWN
-186 KPYKY
+186 KYVAPNTYK
-191 YYAGTQEYG
+191 YAGTQNYH
-200 TSTPFDDDP
+200 TSDGFSDDP
-209 SNSVDK
+209 SNSVDA
-215 IAYSNVAAAGATP
+215 IMRRNVEASSKP
-228 NLIIIVLDKYQP
+228 SIVVIVLDKYQP
-240 KPPTYHLSVST
+240 APPSYHLSVST

-268 TISLSSDGSKTENV
+268 TITLSSDGSKTENV

-341 QGGMAE
+341 QGNMAE

-371 LTNEAGDTVR
+371 LTNGAGDTVR

-470 LNVPQSAKPTGGDYK
+470 LNVPQSAKPTGGDYE

-585 IQWIDWKSGKVFVD
+585 NQWIDWKSGKVFVD
-599 GEDVTANFDIVI
+599 GKDETANFTIAI
-611 DQKAGTA
+611 DRKAGTA

-623 SSYMAKTMFKNSA
+623 SAYIAKTMFKNSA

-649 GATEGRKIQLTNKAY
+649 GATEGKKIQLTNKAY

-685 PNKAWAMKVGG
+685 PNKAWAMKADG

-704 TKSDKVGGDD
+704 TKTDKVGGDD

-784 RDVTDQFDITAE
+784 KDVTA
-796 GTKVTVSAKDSYE
+796 
-809 AAQKDLETAKQISV
+809 
-823 VIPFDVNF
+823 
-831 DTVKLLESY
+831 
-840 GKAEG
+840 
-845 DELNTCADPKGDD
+845 
-858 LDNKGGQT
+858 
-866 VGGSTVDTNTP
+866 
-877 KICVTV
+877 
-883 PPIHKQVIAES
+883 
-894 SQGGDQS
+894 
-901 SIDTKTVFP
+901 
-910 GQTVEYTV
+910 
-918 RVDPQIPAD
+918 R
-927 QAYSVTAIKLSDTYS
+927 
-942 EYTTANK
+942 
-949 QTLEITDL
+949 
-957 GTGGIIPKS
+957 
-966 AYKVQWDEANHSFEA
+966 
-981 TFAKDWVAANW
+981 
-992 KAGSNPRVLLRFEA
+992 
-1006 KVNEDAP
+1006 
-1013 TDKTVGNKAAL
+1013 
-1024 TVNNGVTP
+1024 
-1032 SNKVENEP
+1032 
-1040 PVIKPSKQD
+1040 
-1049 TQKDPTIN
+1049 
-1057 IDGKTA
+1057 
-1063 LLGDKVYYRVNIDA
+1063 
-1077 SRLTDTAYKVWR
+1077 
-1089 LGMTDDYDQEYLT
+1089 
-1102 LDAKHVEILDETGR
+1102 
-1116 DRTGEFNIQDKDGV
+1116 FNIQDKDGV

-1156 DLKAYSEKTD
+1156 DLKAYSEKSD

-1226 EINPK
+1226 EINPT

-1241 SVDGKSVYLNHTF
+1241 SIDGKSVYLNHTF
-1254 LYQLD
+1254 LYRLD
-1259 SSILPADRAYQKIAN
+1259 SSILPPDRAYQTVTD
-1274 WGITDQL
+1274 WGGTDRL
-1281 DPAYDKATG
+1281 NTEYDQYLG
-1290 QWAVYAARDLYR
+1290 NWAVYASRDLYR
-1302 GGEAIA
+1302 DGQMLAA
-1308 KKGERIAGSGFD
+1308 KGEKIAGSGFD
-1320 SSRLGGDMFT
+1320 SSKFGGNLFT
-1330 ANIDPS
+1330 
-1336 TGLVDIQ
+1336 VDADDNGKVTAD
-1343 ATQAYLDLVSADDAH
+1343 ATQAYLDLVSADNEH
-1358 EQGWRAYVQATRV
+1358 EAGWVLYLQCKRIAVADEVPNTWTETINGQPRESN
-1371 KVTDRHENVFTE
+1371 KVVT
-1383 HVNGKDLTSNIVWTR
+1383 K
-1398 TPDLTPGIKLE
+1398 TPDMTPSIHLE
-1409 KWDRRSGWPKGDRDD
+1409 KVDTPTLKQDGQEQADRDD
-1424 SKDALDG
+1424 SKQALKMDADSIG
-1431 AKDGDV
+1431 
-1437 IVFTITNT
+1437 ITFIITNT
-1445 SKDEDG
+1445 SKTDPATGD
-1451 HGAWFKASDLKL
+1451 GAWFKASDLDL
-1463 EDHTIVGD
+1463 DDSTIVGD
-1471 GEVKDLKYPD
+1471 AHVDMDSLTYPAD
-1481 NWSTL
+1481 WDTL
-1486 VLKPGQSVEVT
+1486 VLKPGESVSVT
-1497 GTLTGFTKDRHT
+1497 GTLKGVKEGDTHT
-1509 DRAKVTGTPLVECPV
+1509 DRAIVTGTPLVECAPSNG
-1524 VDKDPF
+1524 DPF
-1530 GDASG
+1530 NDKTDGGEDTD
-1535 KPSTGGEA
+1535 PEYSTGDVTEI
-1543 GDGDGPR
+1543 DGK
-1550 QVTVGDRTL
+1550 QL
-1559 CEDTPVES
+1559 CADTQTAS

-1573 GRRSL
+1573 GYRAKPLASTGVAVLGLAGGALAVLLAGGSL
-1578 LGETGS
+1578 LVFRKRHYAQGS
-1584 AILPVGVGALLMAGL
+1584 GRHTAVNAG
-1599 GAAVVMVRRRKS
+1599 K
-1611 AHDDKDAALM
+1611 
-1621 PRHAA
+1621 

>member
-1 MGFRHDRA
+1 MVFNERKRA
-9 SAGRSH
+9 D
-15 EPLARGAHGAG
+15 ARNGK
-26 PARTVLAGLV
+26 GLRV
-36 AVATLATGGLV
+36 AVAALTAVATLAGGGMV
-47 ASTAY
+47 AATAM
-52 AGGAGDNRPGGATG
+52 ADGGGGWAPGSGGSVGGAVIGWAYEDNNNGGFGGATLDAFKKAVAKMGATYNNYNG
-66 GLPAGMFW
+66 GAD
-74 QYKDDASGSFGPA
+74 KA
-87 ANADGSPRIASVEA
+87 ANT
-101 AYKRAGVSVVND
+101 
-113 GVYDGPG
+113 
-120 AIRDTLRGA
+120 AITMA
-129 LSKCVAGFRQRH
+129 NNECVARFNDKH
-141 PGEGDG
+141 PGETAN
-147 DCRVVGVGS
+147 CRMVAVGV
-156 VAGQQGGRWVY
+156 VATPTTHSYSGEGFATASYWSDAWNKNIAPGVY
-167 NGSGGYSAS
+167 RNNGVSYDTNDGFSDAP
-176 EWYSSWDSQI
+176 ER
-186 KPYKY
+186 
-191 YYAGTQEYG
+191 
-200 TSTPFDDDP
+200 
-209 SNSVDK
+209 SVDS
-215 IAYSNVAAAGATP
+215 IAASQWNHSPVAIVIMLNQYEPVQP
-228 NLIIIVLDKYQP
+228 N
-240 KPPTYHLSVST
+240 YHLSVST

-268 TISLSSDGSKTENV
+268 VITLSSDGSKTENV

-318 KDMDASWESWPA
+318 KEMDASWESWPA

-341 QGGMAE
+341 QGNMAE
-347 AVSHKGENDGK
+347 AVSHKGEHDGK

-405 KFWIYDTID
+405 KFWIYDTIE
-414 TRDVVIGGTEQDD
+414 TKDVVIGGTEQDD

-470 LNVPQSAKPTGGDYK
+470 LNVPQSAKPTGGDYE

-599 GEDVTANFDIVI
+599 GKDETANFTIAI
-611 DQKAGTA
+611 DRKAGTA

-623 SSYMAKTMFKNSA
+623 SAYIAKTMFRNSA
-636 SKVKFYLTGTIKK
+636 SKVRFYLTGTIKK
-649 GATEGRKIQLTNKAY
+649 GATEGKKIQLTNKAY

-784 RDVTDQFDITAE
+784 KDVTDQFDITAE

-809 AAQKDLETAKQISV
+809 AAQKDLKTAKQISV

-966 AYKVQWDEANHSFEA
+966 AYKVQWDEKAHSFEA
-981 TFAKDWVAANW
+981 TFTKDWVAANW

-1063 LLGDKVYYRVNIDA
+1063 LLGDEIYYRVTLDA
-1077 SRLTDTAYKVWR
+1077 RQDNQAYKVWR
-1089 LGMTDDYDQEYLT
+1089 LGMTDDYDDEYLK
-1102 LDAKHVEILDETGR
+1102 LDATNVEITDETGK
-1116 DRTGEFNIQDKDGV
+1116 DVTDKFNIQDKDGA
-1130 LYAFAK
+1130 LYAYAK
-1136 TVDTQIPATG
+1136 LVDTEIPATG
-1146 ETVPGDPQPD
+1146 ETVKGDPQPE
-1156 DLKAYSEKTD
+1156 DLKAYSESD
-1166 KDYDPL
+1166 EHDPL
-1172 KDPSIDQSLLGHT
+1172 TQPAIDQTLLGHT
-1185 YQVVM
+1185 YTVTM
-1190 PMTVTKVKDG
+1190 PMTVIKVTDG
-1200 HTVENT
+1200 YTVKNK
-1206 ATQVTN
+1206 ATQVLNKIRKDTN
-1212 DKRDKTNTVTNPLK
+1212 EVTNPLK
-1226 EINPK
+1226 PINPA
-1231 KDVTVKVGGD
+1231 KDVTVKVGGA
-1241 SVDGKSVYLNHTF
+1241 SANGKSIYKGRSF

-1259 SSILPADRAYQKIAN
+1259 SSILPANRAYPQVDKWDIV
-1274 WGITDQL
+1274 DSL
-1281 DPAYDKATG
+1281 DPAFDEYTG
-1290 QWAVYAARDLYR
+1290 QWAVYATRDLLS
-1302 GGEAIA
+1302 GGEVLAS
-1308 KKGERIAGSGFD
+1308 KGDRIAGSGFD
-1320 SSRLGGDMFT
+1320 SSKLGGDLFT
-1330 ANIDPS
+1330 LSAA
-1336 TGLVDIQ
+1336 TVDGRNVVTIE
-1343 ATQAYLDLVSADDAH
+1343 ATDRYRALVSDDSH
-1358 EQGWRAYVQATRV
+1358 EAGWRAYIQCKRLA
-1371 KVTDRHENVFTE
+1371 VTDRHENQFTE
-1383 HVNGKDLTSNIVWTR
+1383 HYNDKTLESNVVWTR
-1398 TPDLTPGIKLE
+1398 TPDMTPSIDVQ
-1409 KWDRRSGWPKGDRDD
+1409 KWDRKSGWPNGDRDN
-1424 SKDALDG
+1424 SKDALTVS
-1431 AKDGDV
+1431 GDTE

-1445 SKDEDG
+1445 SKTDPDTKQ
-1451 HGAWFKASDLKL
+1451 GAVFRTKDIKL
-1463 EDHTIVGD
+1463 EDSTIVGD
-1471 GEVKDLKYPD
+1471 GEVVDLKYPAD
-1481 NWSTL
+1481 WDTK
-1486 VLKPGQSVEVT
+1486 VLKPGESVEVT
-1497 GTLTGFTKDRHT
+1497 GTLKGVTKTHT
-1509 DRAKVTGTPLVECPV
+1509 DRAKVTGTPLTECPV
-1524 VDKDPF
+1524 DTSAPF
-1530 GDASG
+1530 GDGTSDDEYGSKPEAETESKSDDVVTIDG
-1535 KPSTGGEA
+1535 KDYCA
-1543 GDGDGPR
+1543 
-1550 QVTVGDRTL
+1550 
-1559 CEDTPVES
+1559 DTKVES
-1567 NTDDWN
+1567 ATDDWN
-1573 GRRSL
+1573 GYRKSL
-1578 LGETGS
+1578 AQT
-1584 AILPVGVGALLMAGL
+1584 GVGIALIAL
-1599 GAAVVMVRRRKS
+1599 AAVVVLSGGAALLIASRRREAKAPADTEGS
-1611 AHDDKDAALM
+1611 EE
-1621 PRHAA
+1621 

>member
-1 MGFRHDRA
+1 MNFGRKMMK
-9 SAGRSH
+9 AGVAAVAAIAT
-15 EPLARGAHGAG
+15 LGAG
-26 PARTVLAGLV
+26 GV
-36 AVATLATGGLV
+36 V
-47 ASTAY
+47 ASTAF
-52 AGGAGDNRPGGATG
+52 AGGGGGNQPGTG
-66 GLPAGMFW
+66 GDLAAVQFW
-74 QYKDDASGSFGPA
+74 QYKDDASGAWGPA
-87 ANADGSPRIASVEA
+87 TSLDSVRA
-101 AYKRAGVSVVND
+101 AMNNAGVTLEGD
-113 GVYDGPG
+113 GVTK
-120 AIRDTLRGA
+120 AQAA
-129 LSKCVAGFRQRH
+129 LDQARTECETGFQRRH
-141 PGEGDG
+141 PGEGNG
-147 DCRVVGVGS
+147 DCRVVAVGA
-156 VAGQQGGRWVY
+156 VPAVFGGNYIY
-167 NGSGGYSAS
+167 NGSGVAS
-176 EWYSSWDSQI
+176 PTGTGGWYDNWNTYVA
-186 KPYKY
+186 P
-191 YYAGTQEYG
+191 GTYQYG
-200 TSTPFDDDP
+200 STVYRTSYPFDDDP
-209 SNSVDK
+209 SNSVDA
-215 IAYSNVAAAGATP
+215 IMRRNVEASSKP
-228 NLIIIVLDKYQP
+228 SIVVIVLDKYQP
-240 KPPTYHLSVST
+240 APPTYHLSVST

-268 TISLSSDGSKTENV
+268 TITLSSDGSKTENV

-297 KTVAKQ
+297 KTVAKR

-308 KGSATVSASF
+308 KGGATVSASF
-318 KDMDASWESWPA
+318 KEMDASWESWPA

-341 QGGMAE
+341 QGNMAE
-347 AVSHKGENDGK
+347 AVSHKGEHDGK

-433 TDANGNIVP
+433 TDANGNVVP

-470 LNVPQSAKPTGGDYK
+470 LNVPQSAKPTGGDYE

-599 GEDVTANFDIVI
+599 GKDETANFTIAI
-611 DQKAGTA
+611 DRKAGTA

-623 SSYMAKTMFKNSA
+623 SAYIAKTMFRNSA
-636 SKVKFYLTGTIKK
+636 SKVRFYLTGTIKK
-649 GATEGRKIQLTNKAY
+649 GATEGKKIQLTNKAY

-721 EVAAVISGTL
+721 EVAAVVSGTL

-784 RDVTDQFDITAE
+784 KDVTDQFDITAE

-809 AAQKDLETAKQISV
+809 AAQKDLKTAKQISV

-966 AYKVQWDEANHSFEA
+966 AYKVQWDEKAHSFEA
-981 TFAKDWVAANW
+981 TFTKDWVAANW

-1063 LLGDKVYYRVNIDA
+1063 LLGDEIYYRVTLDA
-1077 SRLTDTAYKVWR
+1077 RQDNQAYKVWR
-1089 LGMTDDYDQEYLT
+1089 LGMTDDYDDEYLK
-1102 LDAKHVEILDETGR
+1102 LDATNVEITDETGK
-1116 DRTGEFNIQDKDGV
+1116 DVTDKFNIQDKDGA
-1130 LYAFAK
+1130 LYAYAK
-1136 TVDTQIPATG
+1136 LVDTEIPATG
-1146 ETVPGDPQPD
+1146 ETVKGDPQPE
-1156 DLKAYSEKTD
+1156 DLKTYSESD
-1166 KDYDPL
+1166 EHDPL
-1172 KDPSIDQSLLGHT
+1172 TQPAIDQTLLGHT
-1185 YQVVM
+1185 YTVTM
-1190 PMTVTKVKDG
+1190 PMTVIKVTDG
-1200 HTVENT
+1200 YTVKNK
-1206 ATQVTN
+1206 ATQVLNKIRKDTN
-1212 DKRDKTNTVTNPLK
+1212 EVTNPLK
-1226 EINPK
+1226 PINPA
-1231 KDVTVKVGGD
+1231 KDVTVKVGGA
-1241 SVDGKSVYLNHTF
+1241 SANGKSIYKGRSF

-1259 SSILPADRAYQKIAN
+1259 SSILPANRAYPQVDKWDIV
-1274 WGITDQL
+1274 DSL
-1281 DPAYDKATG
+1281 DPAFDEYTG
-1290 QWAVYAARDLYR
+1290 QWAVYATRDLLS
-1302 GGEAIA
+1302 GGEALA
-1308 KKGERIAGSGFD
+1308 SKGDRIAGSGFD
-1320 SSRLGGDMFT
+1320 SSKLGGDLFT
-1330 ANIDPS
+1330 LSAA
-1336 TGLVDIQ
+1336 TVDGRNVVTIE
-1343 ATQAYLDLVSADDAH
+1343 ATDRYRALVSDDSH
-1358 EQGWRAYVQATRV
+1358 EAGWRAYIQCKRLA
-1371 KVTDRHENVFTE
+1371 VTDRHENQFTE
-1383 HVNGKDLTSNIVWTR
+1383 HYNDKTLESNVVWTR
-1398 TPDLTPGIKLE
+1398 TPDMTPSIDVQ
-1409 KWDRRSGWPKGDRDD
+1409 KWDRKSGWPNGDRDN
-1424 SKDALDG
+1424 SKDALTVS
-1431 AKDGDV
+1431 GDTE

-1445 SKDEDG
+1445 SKTDPDTKQ
-1451 HGAWFKASDLKL
+1451 GAVFRTKDIKL
-1463 EDHTIVGD
+1463 EDSTIVGD
-1471 GEVKDLKYPD
+1471 GEVVDLKYPAD
-1481 NWSTL
+1481 WDTK
-1486 VLKPGQSVEVT
+1486 VLKPGESVEVT
-1497 GTLTGFTKDRHT
+1497 GTLKGVTKTHT
-1509 DRAKVTGTPLVECPV
+1509 DRAKVTGTPLTECPV
-1524 VDKDPF
+1524 DTSAPF
-1530 GDASG
+1530 GDGTSDDESG
-1535 KPSTGGEA
+1535 SKPEA
-1543 GDGDGPR
+1543 ETESKSDDVVTIDGKDY
-1550 QVTVGDRTL
+1550 
-1559 CEDTPVES
+1559 CADTKVES
-1567 NTDDWN
+1567 ATDDWN
-1573 GRRSL
+1573 GYRKSL
-1578 LGETGS
+1578 AQTG
-1584 AILPVGVGALLMAGL
+1584 AGIALIAL
-1599 GAAVVMVRRRKS
+1599 AAVVVLGGGAALMAVSRRRK
-1611 AHDDKDAALM
+1611 APQADDKD
-1621 PRHAA
+1621 

>member
-1 MGFRHDRA
+1 MVFNERKRA
-9 SAGRSH
+9 D
-15 EPLARGAHGAG
+15 ARNGK
-26 PARTVLAGLV
+26 GLRV
-36 AVATLATGGLV
+36 AVAALTAVATLAGGGMV
-47 ASTAY
+47 AATAM
-52 AGGAGDNRPGGATG
+52 ADGGGGWAPGSGGSVGGAVIGWAYEDNNNGGFGGATLDAFKKAVAKMGATYNNYNG
-66 GLPAGMFW
+66 GAD
-74 QYKDDASGSFGPA
+74 KA
-87 ANADGSPRIASVEA
+87 ANT
-101 AYKRAGVSVVND
+101 
-113 GVYDGPG
+113 
-120 AIRDTLRGA
+120 AITMA
-129 LSKCVAGFRQRH
+129 NNECVARFNDKH
-141 PGEGDG
+141 PGETAN
-147 DCRVVGVGS
+147 CRMVAVGV
-156 VAGQQGGRWVY
+156 VATPTTHSYSGEGFATASYWSDAWNKNIAPGVY
-167 NGSGGYSAS
+167 RNNGVSYDTNDGFSDAP
-176 EWYSSWDSQI
+176 ER
-186 KPYKY
+186 
-191 YYAGTQEYG
+191 
-200 TSTPFDDDP
+200 
-209 SNSVDK
+209 SVDS
-215 IAYSNVAAAGATP
+215 IAASQWNHSPVAIVIMLNQYEPVQP
-228 NLIIIVLDKYQP
+228 N
-240 KPPTYHLSVST
+240 YHLSVST

-268 TISLSSDGSKTENV
+268 VITLSSDGSKTENV

-318 KDMDASWESWPA
+318 KEMDASWESWPA

-341 QGGMAE
+341 QGNMAE
-347 AVSHKGENDGK
+347 AVSHKGESDAK
-358 ESGEKTTT
+358 ESGEKNPT
-366 PPEKW
+366 PPSKW
-371 LTNEAGDTVR
+371 LTNGAGDTVR

-405 KFWIYDTID
+405 KFWIYDTIN

-470 LNVPQSAKPTGGDYK
+470 LNVPQSAKPTGGDYE

-506 QTGNSDSVGK
+506 QTGNGDSVGK

-535 EDKQWTNQ
+535 EDRKWTNQ

-611 DQKAGTA
+611 DRKAGTA

-623 SSYMAKTMFKNSA
+623 SAYIAKTMFRNSA
-636 SKVKFYLTGTIKK
+636 SKVRFYLTGTIKK

-696 KWQLTVDP
+696 KWRLTVDP
-704 TKSDKVGGDD
+704 AKSDKVGGDD

-756 KDTSNIKVYEQDTTD
+756 KDTSSIKVYEQDTTD
-771 EANASVNDLNKTG
+771 EANAGVNDLNKTG

-809 AAQKDLETAKQISV
+809 AAQKDLKTAKQISV

-845 DELNTCADPKGDD
+845 DELNTCAGPKGDD

-981 TFAKDWVAANW
+981 TFARDWVAANW

-1063 LLGDKVYYRVNIDA
+1063 LLGDEIYYRVTLDA
-1077 SRLTDTAYKVWR
+1077 RQDNQAYKVWR
-1089 LGMTDDYDQEYLT
+1089 LGMTDDYDDEYLK
-1102 LDAKHVEILDETGR
+1102 LDATNVEITDETGK
-1116 DRTGEFNIQDKDGV
+1116 DVTDKFNIQDKDGA
-1130 LYAFAK
+1130 LYAYAK
-1136 TVDTQIPATG
+1136 LVDTEIPATG
-1146 ETVPGDPQPD
+1146 ETVKGDPQPE
-1156 DLKAYSEKTD
+1156 DLKTYSESD
-1166 KDYDPL
+1166 EHDPL
-1172 KDPSIDQSLLGHT
+1172 TQPAIDQTLLGHT
-1185 YQVVM
+1185 YTVTM
-1190 PMTVTKVKDG
+1190 PMTVIKVTDG
-1200 HTVENT
+1200 YTVKNK
-1206 ATQVTN
+1206 ATQVLNKIRKDTN
-1212 DKRDKTNTVTNPLK
+1212 EVTNPLK
-1226 EINPK
+1226 PINPA
-1231 KDVTVKVGGD
+1231 KDVTVKVGGA
-1241 SVDGKSVYLNHTF
+1241 SANGKSIYKGRSF

-1259 SSILPADRAYQKIAN
+1259 SSILPANRAYPQVDKWDIV
-1274 WGITDQL
+1274 DSL
-1281 DPAYDKATG
+1281 DPAFDEYTG
-1290 QWAVYAARDLYR
+1290 QWAVYATRDLLS
-1302 GGEAIA
+1302 GGEALA
-1308 KKGERIAGSGFD
+1308 SKGDRIAGSGFD
-1320 SSRLGGDMFT
+1320 SSKLGGDLFT
-1330 ANIDPS
+1330 LSAA
-1336 TGLVDIQ
+1336 TVDGRNVVTIE
-1343 ATQAYLDLVSADDAH
+1343 ATDRYRALVSDDSH
-1358 EQGWRAYVQATRV
+1358 EAGWRAYIQCKRLA
-1371 KVTDRHENVFTE
+1371 VTDRHENQFTE
-1383 HVNGKDLTSNIVWTR
+1383 HYNDKTLESNVVWTR
-1398 TPDLTPGIKLE
+1398 TPDMTPSIDVQ
-1409 KWDRRSGWPKGDRDD
+1409 KWDRKSGWPNGDRDN
-1424 SKDALDG
+1424 SKDALTVS
-1431 AKDGDV
+1431 GDTE

-1445 SKDEDG
+1445 SKTDPDTKQ
-1451 HGAWFKASDLKL
+1451 GAVFRTKDIKL
-1463 EDHTIVGD
+1463 EDSTIVGD
-1471 GEVKDLKYPD
+1471 GEVVDLKYPAD
-1481 NWSTL
+1481 WDTK
-1486 VLKPGQSVEVT
+1486 VLKPGESVEVT
-1497 GTLTGFTKDRHT
+1497 GTLKGVTKTHT
-1509 DRAKVTGTPLVECPV
+1509 DRAKVTGTPLTECPV
-1524 VDKDPF
+1524 DTSAPF
-1530 GDASG
+1530 GDGTSDDESG
-1535 KPSTGGEA
+1535 SKPEA
-1543 GDGDGPR
+1543 ETESKSDDVVTIDGKDY
-1550 QVTVGDRTL
+1550 
-1559 CEDTPVES
+1559 CADTKVES
-1567 NTDDWN
+1567 ATDDWN
-1573 GRRSL
+1573 GYRKSL
-1578 LGETGS
+1578 AQTG
-1584 AILPVGVGALLMAGL
+1584 AGIALIAL
-1599 GAAVVMVRRRKS
+1599 AAVVVLGGGAALMAVSRRRK
-1611 AHDDKDAALM
+1611 APQADDKD
-1621 PRHAA
+1621 

>member
-1 MGFRHDRA
+1 MNFGRKMMK
-9 SAGRSH
+9 AGVAAVAAIAT
-15 EPLARGAHGAG
+15 LGAG
-26 PARTVLAGLV
+26 GV
-36 AVATLATGGLV
+36 V
-47 ASTAY
+47 ASTAF
-52 AGGAGDNRPGGATG
+52 AGGGGGNQPGTG
-66 GLPAGMFW
+66 GDLAAVQFW
-74 QYKDDASGSFGPA
+74 QYKDDASGAWGPA
-87 ANADGSPRIASVEA
+87 TSLDSVRA
-101 AYKRAGVSVVND
+101 AMNNAGVTLEGD
-113 GVYDGPG
+113 GVTK
-120 AIRDTLRGA
+120 AQAA
-129 LSKCVAGFRQRH
+129 LDQARTECETGFQRRH
-141 PGEGDG
+141 PGEGNG
-147 DCRVVGVGS
+147 DCRVVAVGA
-156 VAGQQGGRWVY
+156 VPAVIGGNYIY
-167 NGSGGYSAS
+167 NGSGVAS
-176 EWYSSWDSQI
+176 PTGTGGWYDNWNTYVA
-186 KPYKY
+186 PNTYK
-191 YYAGTQEYG
+191 YAGTQNYH
-200 TSTPFDDDP
+200 TSDGFSDDP
-209 SNSVDK
+209 SNSVDA
-215 IAYSNVAAAGATP
+215 IMRRNVEASSKP
-228 NLIIIVLDKYQP
+228 SIVVIVLDKYQP
-240 KPPTYHLSVST
+240 APPTYHLSVST

-256 SGQSGDTKDASD
+256 SGQSGDTKAASD
-268 TISLSSDGSKTENV
+268 TITLSSDGSKTENV

-318 KDMDASWESWPA
+318 KEMDASWESWPA

-341 QGGMAE
+341 QGNMAE

-371 LTNEAGDTVR
+371 LTNEAGDTVQ

-433 TDANGNIVP
+433 TDANGNVVP

-470 LNVPQSAKPTGGDYK
+470 LNVPQSAKPTGGDYE

-535 EDKQWTNQ
+535 EDKGWTNQ

-585 IQWIDWKSGKVFVD
+585 NQWIDWKSGKVFVD
-599 GEDVTANFDIVI
+599 GKDETANFTIAI
-611 DQKAGTA
+611 DRKAGTA

-623 SSYMAKTMFKNSA
+623 SAYIAKTMFRNSA
-636 SKVKFYLTGTIKK
+636 SKVRFYLTGTIKK
-649 GATEGRKIQLTNKAY
+649 GATEGKKIQLTNKAY

-685 PNKAWAMKVGG
+685 PTKAWAMKVGG

-704 TKSDKVGGDD
+704 AKSDKVGGDD

-809 AAQKDLETAKQISV
+809 AAQKDLKTAKQISV

-1040 PVIKPSKQD
+1040 PTIKPSKQD
-1049 TQKDPTIN
+1049 TQ
-1057 IDGKTA
+1057 
-1063 LLGDKVYYRVNIDA
+1063 
-1077 SRLTDTAYKVWR
+1077 
-1089 LGMTDDYDQEYLT
+1089 
-1102 LDAKHVEILDETGR
+1102 
-1116 DRTGEFNIQDKDGV
+1116 
-1130 LYAFAK
+1130 
-1136 TVDTQIPATG
+1136 
-1146 ETVPGDPQPD
+1146 
-1156 DLKAYSEKTD
+1156 
-1166 KDYDPL
+1166 

-1212 DKRDKTNTVTNPLK
+1212 DRRDKTNTVTNPLK
-1226 EINPK
+1226 EINPT

-1241 SVDGKSVYLNHTF
+1241 SIDGKSVYLNHTF
-1254 LYQLD
+1254 LYRLD
-1259 SSILPADRAYQKIAN
+1259 SSILPPDRAYQTVTD
-1274 WGITDQL
+1274 WGGTDQL
-1281 DPAYDKATG
+1281 NTEYDQYLG
-1290 QWAVYAARDLYR
+1290 NWAVYASRDLYR
-1302 GGEAIA
+1302 DGQMLAA
-1308 KKGERIAGSGFD
+1308 KGEKIAGSGFD
-1320 SSRLGGDMFT
+1320 SSKFGGNLFT
-1330 ANIDPS
+1330 
-1336 TGLVDIQ
+1336 VDADDNGKVTVN
-1343 ATQAYLDLVSADDAH
+1343 ATQTYLDLVSADNEH
-1358 EQGWRAYVQATRV
+1358 EAGWVLYLQCKRIAVADEVPNTWTETINGQPRESN
-1371 KVTDRHENVFTE
+1371 KVVT
-1383 HVNGKDLTSNIVWTR
+1383 K
-1398 TPDLTPGIKLE
+1398 TPDMTPSIHLE
-1409 KWDRRSGWPKGDRDD
+1409 KVDTPTLKQDGQEQADRDD
-1424 SKDALDG
+1424 PKQALKMDADNIG
-1431 AKDGDV
+1431 
-1437 IVFTITNT
+1437 ITFIITNT
-1445 SKDEDG
+1445 SKTDPATGD
-1451 HGAWFKASDLKL
+1451 GAWYKASDLNL
-1463 EDHTIVGD
+1463 ADSTIVGD
-1471 GEVKDLKYPD
+1471 AHVDMDSLTYPD
-1481 NWSTL
+1481 NWDTL
-1486 VLKPGQSVEVT
+1486 VLKPGESVSVT
-1497 GTLTGFTKDRHT
+1497 GTLKGVKEGDTHT
-1509 DRAKVTGTPLVECPV
+1509 DRAIVTGTPLVECAPSNG
-1524 VDKDPF
+1524 DPF
-1530 GDASG
+1530 NDKTDGGEDTD
-1535 KPSTGGEA
+1535 PEYSTGDVTEI
-1543 GDGDGPR
+1543 DGK
-1550 QVTVGDRTL
+1550 QL
-1559 CEDTPVES
+1559 CADTQTTS

-1573 GRRSL
+1573 GYRAKPLASTGTAVLGLAGGALAVLLAGGSL
-1578 LGETGS
+1578 LVFRKRHYAQGS
-1584 AILPVGVGALLMAGL
+1584 GRHTAVNAG
-1599 GAAVVMVRRRKS
+1599 K
-1611 AHDDKDAALM
+1611 
-1621 PRHAA
+1621 

>member
-1 MGFRHDRA
+1 MVFNERKRA
-9 SAGRSH
+9 D
-15 EPLARGAHGAG
+15 ARNGK
-26 PARTVLAGLV
+26 GLRV
-36 AVATLATGGLV
+36 AVAALTAVATLAGGGMV
-47 ASTAY
+47 AATAM
-52 AGGAGDNRPGGATG
+52 ADGGGGWAPGSGGSVGGAVIGWAYEDNNNGGFGGATLDAFKKAVAKMGATYNNYNG
-66 GLPAGMFW
+66 GAD
-74 QYKDDASGSFGPA
+74 KA
-87 ANADGSPRIASVEA
+87 ANT
-101 AYKRAGVSVVND
+101 
-113 GVYDGPG
+113 
-120 AIRDTLRGA
+120 AITMA
-129 LSKCVAGFRQRH
+129 NNECVARFNDKH
-141 PGEGDG
+141 PGETAN
-147 DCRVVGVGS
+147 CRMVAVGV
-156 VAGQQGGRWVY
+156 VATPTTHSYSGEGFATASYWSDAWNKNIAPGVY
-167 NGSGGYSAS
+167 RNNGVSYDTNDGFSDAP
-176 EWYSSWDSQI
+176 ER
-186 KPYKY
+186 
-191 YYAGTQEYG
+191 
-200 TSTPFDDDP
+200 
-209 SNSVDK
+209 SVDS
-215 IAYSNVAAAGATP
+215 IAASQWNHSPVAIVIMLNQYEPVQP
-228 NLIIIVLDKYQP
+228 N
-240 KPPTYHLSVST
+240 YHLSVST

-268 TISLSSDGSKTENV
+268 VITLSSDGSKTENV

-318 KDMDASWESWPA
+318 KEMDASWESWPA

-341 QGGMAE
+341 QGNMAE

-358 ESGEKTTT
+358 ESGEKNPT

-371 LTNEAGDTVR
+371 LTNEAGDTVQ

-405 KFWIYDTID
+405 KFWIYDTIE
-414 TRDVVIGGTEQDD
+414 TKDVVIGGTEQDD

-470 LNVPQSAKPTGGDYK
+470 LNVPQSAKPTGGDYE

-599 GEDVTANFDIVI
+599 GKDETANFTIAI
-611 DQKAGTA
+611 DRKAGTA

-623 SSYMAKTMFKNSA
+623 SAYIAKTMFRNSA
-636 SKVKFYLTGTIKK
+636 SKVRFYLTGTIKK

-784 RDVTDQFDITAE
+784 KDVTDQFDITAE

-809 AAQKDLETAKQISV
+809 AAQKDLKTAKQISV

-966 AYKVQWDEANHSFEA
+966 AYKVQWDEKAHSFEA
-981 TFAKDWVAANW
+981 TFTKDWVAANW

-1063 LLGDKVYYRVNIDA
+1063 LLGDEIYYRVTLDA
-1077 SRLTDTAYKVWR
+1077 RQDNQAYKVWR
-1089 LGMTDDYDQEYLT
+1089 LGMTDDYDDEYLK
-1102 LDAKHVEILDETGR
+1102 LDATNVEITDETGK
-1116 DRTGEFNIQDKDGV
+1116 DVTDKFNIQDKDGA
-1130 LYAFAK
+1130 LYAYAK
-1136 TVDTQIPATG
+1136 LVDTEIPATG
-1146 ETVPGDPQPD
+1146 ETVKGDPQPE
-1156 DLKAYSEKTD
+1156 DLKTYSESD
-1166 KDYDPL
+1166 EHDPL
-1172 KDPSIDQSLLGHT
+1172 TQPAIDQTLLGHT
-1185 YQVVM
+1185 YTVTM
-1190 PMTVTKVKDG
+1190 PMTVIKVTDG
-1200 HTVENT
+1200 YTVKNK
-1206 ATQVTN
+1206 ATQVLNKIRKDTN
-1212 DKRDKTNTVTNPLK
+1212 EVTNPLK
-1226 EINPK
+1226 PINPA
-1231 KDVTVKVGGD
+1231 KDVTVKVGGA
-1241 SVDGKSVYLNHTF
+1241 SANGKSIYKGRSF

-1259 SSILPADRAYQKIAN
+1259 SSILPANRAYPQVDKWDIV
-1274 WGITDQL
+1274 DSL
-1281 DPAYDKATG
+1281 DPAFDEYTG
-1290 QWAVYAARDLYR
+1290 QWAVYATRDLLS
-1302 GGEAIA
+1302 GGEALA
-1308 KKGERIAGSGFD
+1308 SKGDRIAGSGFD
-1320 SSRLGGDMFT
+1320 SSKLGGDLFT
-1330 ANIDPS
+1330 LSAA
-1336 TGLVDIQ
+1336 TVDGRNVVTIE
-1343 ATQAYLDLVSADDAH
+1343 ATDRYRALVSDDSH
-1358 EQGWRAYVQATRV
+1358 EAGWRAYIQCKRLA
-1371 KVTDRHENVFTE
+1371 VTDRHENQFTE
-1383 HVNGKDLTSNIVWTR
+1383 HYNDKTLESNVVWTR
-1398 TPDLTPGIKLE
+1398 TPDMTPSIDVQ
-1409 KWDRRSGWPKGDRDD
+1409 KWDRKSGWPNGDRDN
-1424 SKDALDG
+1424 SKDALTVS
-1431 AKDGDV
+1431 GDTE

-1445 SKDEDG
+1445 SKTDPDTKQ
-1451 HGAWFKASDLKL
+1451 GAVFRTKDIKL
-1463 EDHTIVGD
+1463 EDSTIVGD
-1471 GEVKDLKYPD
+1471 GEVVDLKYPAD
-1481 NWSTL
+1481 WDTK
-1486 VLKPGQSVEVT
+1486 VLKPGESVEVT
-1497 GTLTGFTKDRHT
+1497 GTLKGVTKTHT
-1509 DRAKVTGTPLVECPV
+1509 DRAKVTGTPLTECPV
-1524 VDKDPF
+1524 DTSAPF
-1530 GDASG
+1530 GDGTSDDESG
-1535 KPSTGGEA
+1535 SKPEA
-1543 GDGDGPR
+1543 ETESKSDDVVTIDGKDY
-1550 QVTVGDRTL
+1550 
-1559 CEDTPVES
+1559 CADTKVES
-1567 NTDDWN
+1567 ATDDWN
-1573 GRRSL
+1573 GYRKSL
-1578 LGETGS
+1578 AQTG
-1584 AILPVGVGALLMAGL
+1584 AGIALIAL
-1599 GAAVVMVRRRKS
+1599 AAVVVLGGGAALMAVSRRRK
-1611 AHDDKDAALM
+1611 APQADDKD
-1621 PRHAA
+1621 

>member
-1 MGFRHDRA
+1 MVFNERKRA
-9 SAGRSH
+9 D
-15 EPLARGAHGAG
+15 ARNGK
-26 PARTVLAGLV
+26 GLRV
-36 AVATLATGGLV
+36 AVAALTAVATLAGGGMV
-47 ASTAY
+47 AATAMADGGGGWAPGS
-52 AGGAGDNRPGGATG
+52 AGSVGGSVIGWAYEDNNNGGFGGATLDAFKKAVAKMGATYNNYNG
-66 GLPAGMFW
+66 GAD
-74 QYKDDASGSFGPA
+74 KA
-87 ANADGSPRIASVEA
+87 ANT
-101 AYKRAGVSVVND
+101 
-113 GVYDGPG
+113 
-120 AIRDTLRGA
+120 AITMA
-129 LSKCVAGFRQRH
+129 NNECVARFNDKH
-141 PGEGDG
+141 PGETAN
-147 DCRVVGVGS
+147 CRMVAVGV
-156 VAGQQGGRWVY
+156 VATPTTHSYSGEGFADAPYWSDAWNKNIAPGVY
-167 NGSGGYSAS
+167 RNNGAS
-176 EWYSSWDSQI
+176 YD
-186 KPYKY
+186 
-191 YYAGTQEYG
+191 T
-200 TSTPFDDDP
+200 DDGFSDAP
-209 SNSVDK
+209 ERSVDS
-215 IAYSNVAAAGATP
+215 IAASQWNNSPVAIVIMLNQYEPVQP
-228 NLIIIVLDKYQP
+228 N
-240 KPPTYHLSVST
+240 YHLSVST

-268 TISLSSDGSKTENV
+268 TITLSSDGSKTENV
-282 NGTATLHWRGIDGTE
+282 NGTATLHWRGVDGTE
-297 KTVAKQ
+297 KTVVKR

-308 KGSATVSASF
+308 KGGATVSASF

-341 QGGMAE
+341 QGDMAE

-371 LTNEAGDTVR
+371 LTNEAGDTVQ

-470 LNVPQSAKPTGGDYK
+470 LNVPQSAKPTGGDYE

-611 DQKAGTA
+611 DQKARTA

-623 SSYMAKTMFKNSA
+623 ASYIAKTMFRNSA

-696 KWQLTVDP
+696 KWRLTVDP
-704 TKSDKVGGDD
+704 AKSDKVGGDD

-756 KDTSNIKVYEQDTTD
+756 KDTSDIKVYEQDTTD
-771 EANASVNDLNKTG
+771 EANASVNDLNRTG
-784 RDVTDQFDITAE
+784 KDVTDQFDITAE
-796 GTKVTVSAKDSYE
+796 GTKVTVSAKDEYE
-809 AAQKDLETAKQISV
+809 AAQKDLKTAKQISV

-918 RVDPQIPAD
+918 RVDPRIPAD

-981 TFAKDWVAANW
+981 TFARDWVAANW
-992 KAGSNPRVLLRFEA
+992 KAGSSPRVLLRFEA

-1089 LGMTDDYDQEYLT
+1089 LGMVDDYDQEYLT

-1130 LYAFAK
+1130 LYAYAK
-1136 TVDTQIPATG
+1136 LVDTEIPATG
-1146 ETVPGDPQPD
+1146 ETVKGDPQPE
-1156 DLKAYSEKTD
+1156 DLKTYSESD
-1166 KDYDPL
+1166 EHDPL
-1172 KDPSIDQSLLGHT
+1172 TQPAIDQTLLGHT
-1185 YQVVM
+1185 YTVTM
-1190 PMTVTKVKDG
+1190 PMTVIKVTDG
-1200 HTVENT
+1200 YTVKNK
-1206 ATQVTN
+1206 ATQVLNKIRKDTN
-1212 DKRDKTNTVTNPLK
+1212 EVTNPLK
-1226 EINPK
+1226 PINPA
-1231 KDVTVKVGGD
+1231 KDVTVKVGGA
-1241 SVDGKSVYLNHTF
+1241 SANGKSIYKGRSF

-1259 SSILPADRAYQKIAN
+1259 SSILPANRAYPQVDKWDIVDSL
-1274 WGITDQL
+1274 DQAF
-1281 DPAYDKATG
+1281 DEYTG
-1290 QWAVYAARDLYR
+1290 QWAVYATRDLLS
-1302 GGEAIA
+1302 GGEALA
-1308 KKGERIAGSGFD
+1308 SKGDRIAGSGFD
-1320 SSRLGGDMFT
+1320 SSKLGGDLFT
-1330 ANIDPS
+1330 LSAA
-1336 TGLVDIQ
+1336 TVDGRNVVTIE
-1343 ATQAYLDLVSADDAH
+1343 ATDRYRALVSDDSH
-1358 EQGWRAYVQATRV
+1358 EAGWRAYIHCKRLA
-1371 KVTDRHENVFTE
+1371 VTDRHENQFTE
-1383 HVNGKDLTSNIVWTR
+1383 HYNDKTLESNVVWTR
-1398 TPDLTPGIKLE
+1398 TPDMTPSIDVQ
-1409 KWDRRSGWPKGDRDD
+1409 KWDRKSGWPNGDRDN
-1424 SKDALDG
+1424 SKDALTVS
-1431 AKDGDV
+1431 GDTE

-1445 SKDEDG
+1445 SKTDPDTKQ
-1451 HGAWFKASDLKL
+1451 GAVFRTKDIKL
-1463 EDHTIVGD
+1463 EDSTIVGD
-1471 GEVKDLKYPD
+1471 GEVVDLKYPAD
-1481 NWSTL
+1481 WDTK
-1486 VLKPGQSVEVT
+1486 VLKPGESVEVT
-1497 GTLTGFTKDRHT
+1497 GTLKGVTKTHT
-1509 DRAKVTGTPLVECPV
+1509 DRAKVTGTPLTECPV
-1524 VDKDPF
+1524 DTSAPF
-1530 GDASG
+1530 GDGTSDDESG
-1535 KPSTGGEA
+1535 SKPEA
-1543 GDGDGPR
+1543 ETESKSDDVVTIDGKDY
-1550 QVTVGDRTL
+1550 
-1559 CEDTPVES
+1559 CSDTKVES
-1567 NTDDWN
+1567 ATDDWN
-1573 GRRSL
+1573 GYRRTL
-1578 LGETGS
+1578 AQTG
-1584 AILPVGVGALLMAGL
+1584 AGIALIAL
-1599 GAAVVMVRRRKS
+1599 AAVVVLGGGAALMAVSRRRKAKAPADTEGS
-1611 AHDDKDAALM
+1611 EE
-1621 PRHAA
+1621 

>member
-1 MGFRHDRA
+1 MNFGRKMMK
-9 SAGRSH
+9 AGVAAVAAIAT
-15 EPLARGAHGAG
+15 LGAG
-26 PARTVLAGLV
+26 GV
-36 AVATLATGGLV
+36 V
-47 ASTAY
+47 ASTAF
-52 AGGAGDNRPGGATG
+52 AGGGGGNQPGTG
-66 GLPAGMFW
+66 GDLAAVQFW
-74 QYKDDASGSFGPA
+74 QYKDDASGAWGPA
-87 ANADGSPRIASVEA
+87 TSLDSVRA
-101 AYKRAGVSVVND
+101 AMNNAGVTLEGD
-113 GVYDGPG
+113 GVTK
-120 AIRDTLRGA
+120 AQAA
-129 LSKCVAGFRQRH
+129 LDQARTECETGFQRRH
-141 PGEGDG
+141 PGEGNG
-147 DCRVVGVGS
+147 DCRVVAVGA
-156 VAGQQGGRWVY
+156 VPAVIGGNYIY
-167 NGSGGYSAS
+167 NGSGAAS
-176 EWYSSWDSQI
+176 PTGTGGWYDNWNTYVA
-186 KPYKY
+186 P
-191 YYAGTQEYG
+191 GTYQYG
-200 TSTPFDDDP
+200 STVYRTSYPFDDDP
-209 SNSVDK
+209 SNSVDA
-215 IAYSNVAAAGATP
+215 IMRRNVEASSKP
-228 NLIIIVLDKYQP
+228 SIVVIVLDKYQP
-240 KPPTYHLSVST
+240 APPTYHLSVST

-268 TISLSSDGSKTENV
+268 TITLSSDGSKTENV

-297 KTVAKQ
+297 KTVAKR

-308 KGSATVSASF
+308 KGGATVSASF
-318 KDMDASWESWPA
+318 KEMDASWESWPA

-341 QGGMAE
+341 QGNMAE

-414 TRDVVIGGTEQDD
+414 TRDVVIGGTDKDD
-427 VSKVTV
+427 VSKVNV

-470 LNVPQSAKPTGGDYK
+470 LNVPQSAKPTGGDYE

-599 GEDVTANFDIVI
+599 GKDETANFTIAI
-611 DQKAGTA
+611 DRKARTA

-623 SSYMAKTMFKNSA
+623 ASYIAKTMFKNSA

-649 GATEGRKIQLTNKAY
+649 GATEGKKIQLTNKAY

-784 RDVTDQFDITAE
+784 KDVTDQFDITAE

-809 AAQKDLETAKQISV
+809 AAQKDLKTAKQISV

-840 GKAEG
+840 GKSEG

-966 AYKVQWDEANHSFEA
+966 AYKVQWDEKAHSFEA
-981 TFAKDWVAANW
+981 TFTKDWVAANW

-1063 LLGDKVYYRVNIDA
+1063 LLGDEIYYRVNIDA

-1102 LDAKHVEILDETGR
+1102 LDAKHVEILDETGK
-1116 DRTGEFNIQDKDGV
+1116 DVTDKFNIQDKDGA
-1130 LYAFAK
+1130 LYAYAK
-1136 TVDTQIPATG
+1136 LVDTEIPATG
-1146 ETVPGDPQPD
+1146 ETVKGDPQPE
-1156 DLKAYSEKTD
+1156 DLKTYSESD
-1166 KDYDPL
+1166 EHDPL
-1172 KDPSIDQSLLGHT
+1172 TQPAIDQTLLGHT
-1185 YQVVM
+1185 YTVTM
-1190 PMTVTKVKDG
+1190 PMTVTKVTDG
-1200 HTVENT
+1200 YTVKNK
-1206 ATQVTN
+1206 ATQVLNKIRKDTN
-1212 DKRDKTNTVTNPLK
+1212 EVTNPLK
-1226 EINPK
+1226 PINPA
-1231 KDVTVKVGGD
+1231 KDVTVKVGGA
-1241 SVDGKSVYLNHTF
+1241 SANGKSIYKGRSF

-1259 SSILPADRAYQKIAN
+1259 SSILPANRAYPQVDKWDIV
-1274 WGITDQL
+1274 DSL
-1281 DPAYDKATG
+1281 DPAFDEYTG
-1290 QWAVYAARDLYR
+1290 QWAVYATRDLLS
-1302 GGEAIA
+1302 GGEALA
-1308 KKGERIAGSGFD
+1308 SKGDRIAGSGFD
-1320 SSRLGGDMFT
+1320 SSKLGGDLFT
-1330 ANIDPS
+1330 LSAA
-1336 TGLVDIQ
+1336 TVDGRNVVTIE
-1343 ATQAYLDLVSADDAH
+1343 ATDRYRALVSDDSH
-1358 EQGWRAYVQATRV
+1358 EAGWRAYIQCKRIA
-1371 KVTDRHENVFTE
+1371 VTDRHENQFTE
-1383 HVNGKDLTSNIVWTR
+1383 HYNDKTLESNVVWTR
-1398 TPDLTPGIKLE
+1398 TPDMTPSIHLE
-1409 KWDRRSGWPKGDRDD
+1409 KVDTPTLKQEGQEQADRDD
-1424 SKDALDG
+1424 SKQALKMDADSIG
-1431 AKDGDV
+1431 
-1437 IVFTITNT
+1437 ITFIITNT
-1445 SKDEDG
+1445 SKTDPATGD
-1451 HGAWFKASDLKL
+1451 GAWFKASDLNL
-1463 EDHTIVGD
+1463 SDSTIVGD
-1471 GEVKDLKYPD
+1471 AHVDMDSLTYPAD
-1481 NWSTL
+1481 WDTL
-1486 VLKPGQSVEVT
+1486 VLKPGESVSVT
-1497 GTLTGFTKDRHT
+1497 GTLKGVKEGDTHT
-1509 DRAKVTGTPLVECPV
+1509 DRAIVTGTPLVECAPSNG
-1524 VDKDPF
+1524 DPF
-1530 GDASG
+1530 NDESGDG
-1535 KPSTGGEA
+1535 IDPEYSTGDVTEI
-1543 GDGDGPR
+1543 DGK
-1550 QVTVGDRTL
+1550 QL
-1559 CEDTPVES
+1559 CADTQTAS

-1573 GRRSL
+1573 GYRAKPLASTGTAVLGLAGGALAVLLAGGSL
-1578 LGETGS
+1578 LVFRKRHYAQGS
-1584 AILPVGVGALLMAGL
+1584 GRHTAVNAG
-1599 GAAVVMVRRRKS
+1599 K
-1611 AHDDKDAALM
+1611 
-1621 PRHAA
+1621 

>member
-1 MGFRHDRA
+1 MVFNERKRA
-9 SAGRSH
+9 D
-15 EPLARGAHGAG
+15 ARNGK
-26 PARTVLAGLV
+26 GLRV
-36 AVATLATGGLV
+36 AVAALTAVATLAGGGMV
-47 ASTAY
+47 AATAMADGGGWAPGS
-52 AGGAGDNRPGGATG
+52 AGSVGGSVIGWAYEDNNNGGFGGAT
-66 GLPAGMFW
+66 L
-74 QYKDDASGSFGPA
+74 DAFKKAVAKMGATYSNYNGVA
-87 ANADGSPRIASVEA
+87 DEKANT
-101 AYKRAGVSVVND
+101 
-113 GVYDGPG
+113 
-120 AIRDTLRGA
+120 AITMA
-129 LSKCVAGFRQRH
+129 NNECVARFNDKH
-141 PGEGDG
+141 PGETAN
-147 DCRVVGVGS
+147 CRMVAVGV
-156 VAGQQGGRWVY
+156 VATPTTHVY
-167 NGSGGYSAS
+167 SGEGFADAPYWSDAWNKNIAPVKYRNNGVSY
-176 EWYSSWDSQI
+176 D
-186 KPYKY
+186 
-191 YYAGTQEYG
+191 T
-200 TSTPFDDDP
+200 DDGFSDAP
-209 SNSVDK
+209 ERSVDS
-215 IAYSNVAAAGATP
+215 IAASQWNNSPVAIVIMLNQYEPVQP
-228 NLIIIVLDKYQP
+228 N
-240 KPPTYHLSVST
+240 YHLSVST

-268 TISLSSDGSKTENV
+268 TITLSSDGSKTENV

-297 KTVAKQ
+297 KTVAKR

-308 KGSATVSASF
+308 KGGATVSASF

-341 QGGMAE
+341 QGNMAE
-347 AVSHKGENDGK
+347 AVSHKGESDAK
-358 ESGEKTTT
+358 ESGEKNPT
-366 PPEKW
+366 PPSKW

-414 TRDVVIGGTEQDD
+414 TRDVVIGGTDKDD
-427 VSKVTV
+427 VSKVNV

-470 LNVPQSAKPTGGDYK
+470 LNVPQSAKPTGGDYE

-535 EDKQWTNQ
+535 EDKGWTNQ

-565 PAHLLNPLASY
+565 PSHLLNPLASY

-585 IQWIDWKSGKVFVD
+585 NQWIDWKSGKVFVD
-599 GEDVTANFDIVI
+599 GKDETANFTIAI
-611 DQKAGTA
+611 DRKAGTA

-623 SSYMAKTMFKNSA
+623 SAYIAKTMFRNSA
-636 SKVKFYLTGTIKK
+636 SKVRFYLTGTIKK
-649 GATEGRKIQLTNKAY
+649 GATEGKKIQLTNKAY

-704 TKSDKVGGDD
+704 AKSDKVGGDD

-721 EVAAVISGTL
+721 EVAAVVSGTL

-756 KDTSNIKVYEQDTTD
+756 KDTSSIKVYEQDTAD
-771 EANASVNDLNKTG
+771 EANAGVNDLNKTG

-809 AAQKDLETAKQISV
+809 AAQKDLKTAKQISV

-949 QTLEITDL
+949 QTLELADL

-1049 TQKDPTIN
+1049 TQKDPTIS

-1089 LGMTDDYDQEYLT
+1089 LGMVDDYDQEYLT

-1130 LYAFAK
+1130 LYAYAK
-1136 TVDTQIPATG
+1136 LVDTEIPATG
-1146 ETVPGDPQPD
+1146 ETVKGDPQPE
-1156 DLKAYSEKTD
+1156 DLKTYSESD
-1166 KDYDPL
+1166 EHDPL
-1172 KDPSIDQSLLGHT
+1172 TQPAIDQTLLGHT
-1185 YQVVM
+1185 YTVTM
-1190 PMTVTKVKDG
+1190 PMTVIKVTDG
-1200 HTVENT
+1200 YTVKNK
-1206 ATQVTN
+1206 ATQVLNKIRKDTN
-1212 DKRDKTNTVTNPLK
+1212 EVTNPLK
-1226 EINPK
+1226 PINPA
-1231 KDVTVKVGGD
+1231 KDVTVKVGGA
-1241 SVDGKSVYLNHTF
+1241 SVNGKSIYKGRSF

-1259 SSILPADRAYQKIAN
+1259 SSILPANRAYPQVDKWDIV
-1274 WGITDQL
+1274 DSL
-1281 DPAYDKATG
+1281 DSAFDEYTG
-1290 QWAVYAARDLYR
+1290 QWAVYATRDLLS
-1302 GGEAIA
+1302 GGEVLAS
-1308 KKGERIAGSGFD
+1308 KGDRIAGSGFD
-1320 SSRLGGDMFT
+1320 SSKLGGDLFT
-1330 ANIDPS
+1330 LSAA
-1336 TGLVDIQ
+1336 TVDGRNVVTIE
-1343 ATQAYLDLVSADDAH
+1343 ATDRYRALVSDDSH
-1358 EQGWRAYVQATRV
+1358 EAGWRAYIHCKRLA
-1371 KVTDRHENVFTE
+1371 VTDRHENQFTE
-1383 HVNGKDLTSNIVWTR
+1383 HYNDKTLESNVVWTR
-1398 TPDLTPGIKLE
+1398 TPDMTPSIDVQ
-1409 KWDRRSGWPKGDRDD
+1409 KWDRKSGWPNGDRDN
-1424 SKDALDG
+1424 SKDALTVS
-1431 AKDGDV
+1431 GDTE

-1445 SKDEDG
+1445 SKTDPDTKQ
-1451 HGAWFKASDLKL
+1451 GAVFRTKDIKL
-1463 EDHTIVGD
+1463 EDSTIVGD
-1471 GEVKDLKYPD
+1471 GEVVDLKYPAD
-1481 NWSTL
+1481 WDTK
-1486 VLKPGQSVEVT
+1486 VLKPGESVEVT
-1497 GTLTGFTKDRHT
+1497 GTLKGVTKTHT
-1509 DRAKVTGTPLVECPV
+1509 DRAKVTGTPLTECPV
-1524 VDKDPF
+1524 DTSAPF
-1530 GDASG
+1530 GDGTSDDESG
-1535 KPSTGGEA
+1535 SKPEA
-1543 GDGDGPR
+1543 ETESKSDDVVTIDGKDY
-1550 QVTVGDRTL
+1550 
-1559 CEDTPVES
+1559 CADTKVES
-1567 NTDDWN
+1567 ATDDWN
-1573 GRRSL
+1573 GYRKSL
-1578 LGETGS
+1578 AQTG
-1584 AILPVGVGALLMAGL
+1584 AGIALIAL
-1599 GAAVVMVRRRKS
+1599 AAVVVLGGGAALMAVSRRRK
-1611 AHDDKDAALM
+1611 APQADDKD
-1621 PRHAA
+1621 

>member
-1 MGFRHDRA
+1 MNFGRKMMK
-9 SAGRSH
+9 AGVAAVAAIAT
-15 EPLARGAHGAG
+15 LGAG
-26 PARTVLAGLV
+26 GV
-36 AVATLATGGLV
+36 V
-47 ASTAY
+47 ASTAF
-52 AGGAGDNRPGGATG
+52 AGGGGGNQPGTG
-66 GLPAGMFW
+66 GDLAAVQFW
-74 QYKDDASGSFGPA
+74 QYKDDASGAWGPA
-87 ANADGSPRIASVEA
+87 TSLDSVRA
-101 AYKRAGVSVVND
+101 AMNNAGVTLEGD
-113 GVYDGPG
+113 GVTK
-120 AIRDTLRGA
+120 AQAA
-129 LSKCVAGFRQRH
+129 LDQARTECETGFQRRH
-141 PGEGDG
+141 PGEGNG
-147 DCRVVGVGS
+147 DCRVVAVGA
-156 VAGQQGGRWVY
+156 VPAVIGGNYIY
-167 NGSGGYSAS
+167 NGSGVAS
-176 EWYSSWDSQI
+176 PTGTGGWYDNWNTYVA
-186 KPYKY
+186 PNTYKY
-191 YYAGTQEYG
+191 AQNYH
-200 TSTPFDDDP
+200 TSDGFSDDP
-209 SNSVDK
+209 SNSVDA
-215 IAYSNVAAAGATP
+215 IMRRNVEASSKSS
-228 NLIIIVLDKYQP
+228 IVVIVLDKYQP
-240 KPPTYHLSVST
+240 APPSYHLSIST

-256 SGQSGDTKDASD
+256 SGQAGDTKDASD
-268 TISLSSDGSKTENV
+268 TITLSSDGSKTENV
-282 NGTATLHWRGIDGTE
+282 NGTATLHWRGVDGTE

-341 QGGMAE
+341 QGNMAE

-371 LTNEAGDTVR
+371 LTNGAGDTVR

-414 TRDVVIGGTEQDD
+414 TKDVVIGGTDKDD
-427 VSKVTV
+427 VSKVNV

-470 LNVPQSAKPTGGDYK
+470 LNVPQSAKPTGGDYE

-565 PAHLLNPLASY
+565 PSHLLNPLASY

-585 IQWIDWKSGKVFVD
+585 NQWIDWKSGKVFVD
-599 GEDVTANFDIVI
+599 GKDETDQFDIVI
-611 DQKAGTA
+611 DQKARTA

-623 SSYMAKTMFKNSA
+623 ASYIAKTMFKNSA

-649 GATEGRKIQLTNKAY
+649 GATEGKKIQLTNKAY

-784 RDVTDQFDITAE
+784 KDVTDQFDITAE

-809 AAQKDLETAKQISV
+809 AAQKDLKTAKQISV

-840 GKAEG
+840 GKSEG

-901 SIDTKTVFP
+901 SIDTQVVFP

-966 AYKVQWDEANHSFEA
+966 AYKVQWDEKAHSFEA
-981 TFAKDWVAANW
+981 TFARDWVAANW

-1089 LGMTDDYDQEYLT
+1089 LGMVDDYDQEYLT
-1102 LDAKHVEILDETGR
+1102 LDAKHVEILDETGK
-1116 DRTGEFNIQDKDGV
+1116 DVTDKFNIQDKDGA
-1130 LYAFAK
+1130 LYAYAK

-1146 ETVPGDPQPD
+1146 ETVKGDPQPD
-1156 DLKAYSEKTD
+1156 DLKAYSEKSD

-1200 HTVENT
+1200 HTVKNT

-1212 DKRDKTNTVTNPLK
+1212 DRRDKTNTVTNPLK
-1226 EINPK
+1226 EINPT
-1231 KDVTVKVGGD
+1231 KDVTVKVGGA
-1241 SVDGKSVYLNHTF
+1241 SANGKSIYKGRSF

-1259 SSILPADRAYQKIAN
+1259 SSILPANRAYPQVDKWDIV
-1274 WGITDQL
+1274 DSL
-1281 DPAYDKATG
+1281 DPAFDEYTG
-1290 QWAVYAARDLYR
+1290 QWAVYATRDLLSD
-1302 GGEAIA
+1302 GEVLAS
-1308 KKGERIAGSGFD
+1308 KGDRIAGSGFD
-1320 SSRLGGDMFT
+1320 SSKLGGDLFT
-1330 ANIDPS
+1330 LSAA
-1336 TGLVDIQ
+1336 TVDGRNVVTIE
-1343 ATQAYLDLVSADDAH
+1343 ATDRYRALVSDDSH
-1358 EQGWRAYVQATRV
+1358 EAGWRAYIQCKRLA
-1371 KVTDRHENVFTE
+1371 VTDRHENQFTE
-1383 HVNGKDLTSNIVWTR
+1383 HYNDKTLESNVVWTR
-1398 TPDLTPGIKLE
+1398 TPDMTPSIDVQ
-1409 KWDRRSGWPKGDRDD
+1409 KWDRKSGWPNGDRDN
-1424 SKDALDG
+1424 SKDALTVS
-1431 AKDGDV
+1431 GDTE

-1445 SKDEDG
+1445 SKTDPDTKQ
-1451 HGAWFKASDLKL
+1451 GAVFRTKDIKL
-1463 EDHTIVGD
+1463 EDSTIVGD
-1471 GEVKDLKYPD
+1471 GEVVDLKYPAD
-1481 NWSTL
+1481 WDTK
-1486 VLKPGQSVEVT
+1486 VLKPGESVEVT
-1497 GTLTGFTKDRHT
+1497 GTLKGVTKTHT
-1509 DRAKVTGTPLVECPV
+1509 DRAKVTGTPLTECPV
-1524 VDKDPF
+1524 DTSAPFDDGTSDDESGSKPEAKTESKSDDVVTIDGKDYC
-1530 GDASG
+1530 S
-1535 KPSTGGEA
+1535 
-1543 GDGDGPR
+1543 
-1550 QVTVGDRTL
+1550 
-1559 CEDTPVES
+1559 DTKVES
-1567 NTDDWN
+1567 ATDDWN
-1573 GRRSL
+1573 GYRRTL
-1578 LGETGS
+1578 AQTG
-1584 AILPVGVGALLMAGL
+1584 AGIALIAL
-1599 GAAVVMVRRRKS
+1599 AAVVVLGGGAGLLIASRRREAKAPADTEGS
-1611 AHDDKDAALM
+1611 EE
-1621 PRHAA
+1621 

>member
-1 MGFRHDRA
+1 MNFGRKMMK
-9 SAGRSH
+9 AGVAAVAAIAT
-15 EPLARGAHGAG
+15 LGAG
-26 PARTVLAGLV
+26 GV
-36 AVATLATGGLV
+36 V
-47 ASTAY
+47 ASTAF
-52 AGGAGDNRPGGATG
+52 AGGGGGNQPGTG
-66 GLPAGMFW
+66 GDLAAVQFW
-74 QYKDDASGSFGPA
+74 QYKDDASGAWGPA
-87 ANADGSPRIASVEA
+87 TSLDSVRA
-101 AYKRAGVSVVND
+101 AMNNAGVTLEGG
-113 GVYDGPG
+113 GVTK
-120 AIRDTLRGA
+120 AQAA
-129 LSKCVAGFRQRH
+129 LDQARTECETGFRQRH
-141 PGEGDG
+141 PGEGNG
-147 DCRVVGVGS
+147 DCRVVAVGA
-156 VAGQQGGRWVY
+156 VPAVIGGNYIY
-167 NGSGGYSAS
+167 NGSGVAS
-176 EWYSSWDSQI
+176 PTGTGGWYDNWNTYVA
-186 KPYKY
+186 P
-191 YYAGTQEYG
+191 GTYQYG
-200 TSTPFDDDP
+200 STVYRTSYPFDDDP
-209 SNSVDK
+209 SNSVDA
-215 IAYSNVAAAGATP
+215 IMRRNVEASSKP
-228 NLIIIVLDKYQP
+228 SIVVIVLDKYQP
-240 KPPTYHLSVST
+240 APPNYHLSVST

-256 SGQSGDTKDASD
+256 SGQAGDTKDASD
-268 TISLSSDGSKTENV
+268 TITLSSDGSKTENV

-297 KTVAKQ
+297 KTVAKR

-341 QGGMAE
+341 QGNMAE

-371 LTNEAGDTVR
+371 LTNGAGDTVR

-470 LNVPQSAKPTGGDYK
+470 LNVPQSAKPTGGDYE

-585 IQWIDWKSGKVFVD
+585 NQWIDWKSGKVFVD
-599 GEDVTANFDIVI
+599 GKDETANFTIAI
-611 DQKAGTA
+611 DRKAGTA

-623 SSYMAKTMFKNSA
+623 SAYIAKTMFRNSA

-704 TKSDKVGGDD
+704 AKSDKVGGDD

-756 KDTSNIKVYEQDTTD
+756 KDTSNIKVYEQDTAD
-771 EANASVNDLNKTG
+771 EANAGVNDLNKTG

-809 AAQKDLETAKQISV
+809 AAQKDLKTAKQISV

-845 DELNTCADPKGDD
+845 DELNTCVDPKGDD

-918 RVDPQIPAD
+918 RVDPKIPAD

-981 TFAKDWVAANW
+981 TFARDWVAANW

-1013 TDKTVGNKAAL
+1013 TDKTVDNKAAL

-1089 LGMTDDYDQEYLT
+1089 LGMVDDYDQEYLT

-1130 LYAFAK
+1130 LYAYAK
-1136 TVDTQIPATG
+1136 LVDTEIPATG
-1146 ETVPGDPQPD
+1146 ETVKGDPQPE
-1156 DLKAYSEKTD
+1156 DLKTYSESD
-1166 KDYDPL
+1166 EHDPL
-1172 KDPSIDQSLLGHT
+1172 TQPAIDQTLLGHT
-1185 YQVVM
+1185 YTVTM
-1190 PMTVTKVKDG
+1190 PMTVIKVTDG
-1200 HTVENT
+1200 YTVKNK
-1206 ATQVTN
+1206 ATQVLNKIRKDTN
-1212 DKRDKTNTVTNPLK
+1212 EVTNPLK
-1226 EINPK
+1226 PINPA
-1231 KDVTVKVGGD
+1231 KDVTVKVGGA
-1241 SVDGKSVYLNHTF
+1241 SANGKSIYKGRSF

-1259 SSILPADRAYQKIAN
+1259 SSILPANRAYPQVDKWDIVDSL
-1274 WGITDQL
+1274 DQAF
-1281 DPAYDKATG
+1281 DEYTG
-1290 QWAVYAARDLYR
+1290 QWAVYATRDLLS
-1302 GGEAIA
+1302 GGEALA
-1308 KKGERIAGSGFD
+1308 SKGDRIAGSGFD
-1320 SSRLGGDMFT
+1320 SSKLGGDLFT
-1330 ANIDPS
+1330 LSAA
-1336 TGLVDIQ
+1336 TVDGRNVVTIE
-1343 ATQAYLDLVSADDAH
+1343 ATDRYRALVSDDSH
-1358 EQGWRAYVQATRV
+1358 EAGWRAYIHCKRLA
-1371 KVTDRHENVFTE
+1371 VTDRHENQFTE
-1383 HVNGKDLTSNIVWTR
+1383 HYNDKTLESNVVWTR
-1398 TPDLTPGIKLE
+1398 TPDMTPSIDVQ
-1409 KWDRRSGWPKGDRDD
+1409 KWDRKSGWPNGDRDN
-1424 SKDALDG
+1424 SKDALTVS
-1431 AKDGDV
+1431 GDTE

-1445 SKDEDG
+1445 SKTDPDTKQ
-1451 HGAWFKASDLKL
+1451 GAVFRTKDIKL
-1463 EDHTIVGD
+1463 EDSTIVGD
-1471 GEVKDLKYPD
+1471 GEVVDLKYPAD
-1481 NWSTL
+1481 WDTK
-1486 VLKPGQSVEVT
+1486 VLKPGESVEVT
-1497 GTLTGFTKDRHT
+1497 GTLKGVTKTHT
-1509 DRAKVTGTPLVECPV
+1509 DRAKVTGTPLTECPV
-1524 VDKDPF
+1524 DTSAPF
-1530 GDASG
+1530 GDGTSDDESG
-1535 KPSTGGEA
+1535 SKPEA
-1543 GDGDGPR
+1543 ETESKSDDVVTIDGKDY
-1550 QVTVGDRTL
+1550 
-1559 CEDTPVES
+1559 CSDTKVES
-1567 NTDDWN
+1567 ATDDWN
-1573 GRRSL
+1573 GYRRTL
-1578 LGETGS
+1578 AQTG
-1584 AILPVGVGALLMAGL
+1584 AGIALIAL
-1599 GAAVVMVRRRKS
+1599 AAVVVLGGGAALMAVSRRRKAKAPADTEGS
-1611 AHDDKDAALM
+1611 EE
-1621 PRHAA
+1621 